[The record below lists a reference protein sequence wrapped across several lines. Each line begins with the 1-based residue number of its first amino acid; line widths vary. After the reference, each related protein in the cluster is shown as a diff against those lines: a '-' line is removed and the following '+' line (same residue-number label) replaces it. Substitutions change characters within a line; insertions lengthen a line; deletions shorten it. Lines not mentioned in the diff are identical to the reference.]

1 MKVFNS
7 KLAAIGLAAFVF
19 ASCSDSS
26 SDPATPITPGT
37 VPSEITKIG
46 LTQTDAAQLAAS
58 VTNYKR
64 SSSNKARTRAF
75 NETLFKGLT
84 ESTVPTAPSDEGAK
98 QLNAATDLSN
108 DKYKTRSGKTYDF
121 SNNTIE
127 NTILFVAG
135 NSTVKYS
142 NLGTGNTIVVKKGGK
157 LEYTGSG
164 SAIPQGNTIYVL
176 ESGSYNI
183 DNENIIIDGTLYSS
197 RALGKIEGKITD
209 KKSEGTPTQNITI
222 NGSVYLI
229 NGSVYLSGYTHT
241 VTDPESKNYGKEITE
256 YASLRAKT
264 LTINA
269 GAKVNTLDRV
279 TFTDDVVIAG
289 ALHVGKAA
297 IVKNMTI
304 KNGGVFYSDYSA
316 KIKNHLTME
325 AGSYM
330 DLKYLNVTDN
340 EYTDNGTEK
349 PTKVSGNA
357 VADLQGNCQIVIGNH
372 GVMSFNTL
380 KTDNT
385 SGQIVMGDDA
395 DNVAVIKADKFIYAG
410 SDENVNFT
418 STPNTNNQTI
428 LAQFK
433 ECYKNG
439 AESEGN
445 KVEFEYLNWNSDVQ
459 SYDYITGGGALTAGP
474 NFSYVLKDAYKVAD
488 QKKLMLLS
496 TIANYDRDTQS
507 ATAIVPTDNN
517 KVYVSYHTNGKE
529 FGGSIDVAEMNGE
542 QLTLKQRVQQAEAK
556 ATYDFNHLNVI
567 NSKLYLAGSAK
578 GKDGKQLGGATI
590 SYAAIGSDGTLN
602 VTEGLTSQSLDNAV
616 KGDANCVVPF
626 GNNIAVASTL
636 GYSVYDPTLV
646 KGDLT
651 KTTGKAKF
659 VAVNGT
665 SLVGLNYKSEITAGD
680 AEVQGEVQVFDNSMK
695 QTSSF
700 NVGSIAPNNG
710 KNMIAIDSNGRIYV
724 CKSAKGLMCYDSNGN
739 QAWASE
745 WTTPTSKSD
754 KNVSVDKRQGYI
766 NGVAVDDNYVYVAAG
781 AYGLVVLTKD
791 GKEVTHKRIGTSGNS
806 ANYVAVKNGL
816 IYVAYGKG
824 RIQVF
829 KLTGGAAK

>member
-1 MKVFNS
+1 M
-7 KLAAIGLAAFVF
+7 AAFVF

-75 NETLFKGLT
+75 DETLFYGLT
-84 ESTVPTAPSDEGAK
+84 ESTKPTAPSADGAK

-142 NLGTGNTIVVKKGGK
+142 NLGSGNTIVVLKGGK

-164 SAIPQGNTIYVL
+164 SAIPQNNTIYVL
-176 ESGSYNI
+176 ESGSYSI
-183 DNENIIIDGTLYSS
+183 DNENIIIDGALYSS
-197 RALGKIEGKITD
+197 RALGKIDGKITD

-222 NGSVYLI
+222 NGSVF
-229 NGSVYLSGYTHT
+229 LSGYDHI
-241 VTDPESKNYGKEITE
+241 VTDPESANYNKTITE

-279 TFTDDVVIAG
+279 TFTNDVVIAG

-304 KNGGVFYSDYSA
+304 KNGGVFYSDNSA
-316 KIKNHLTME
+316 KIKNKLTME

-349 PTKVSGNA
+349 PTKVPGNA
-357 VADLQGNCQIVIGNH
+357 VADLQGACKIVIGNH

-385 SGQIVMGDDA
+385 FGQIVIGDDA
-395 DNVAVIKADKFIYAG
+395 NNVAVIKADKFIYAG

-439 AESEGN
+439 AESAGN
-445 KVEFEYLNWNSDVQ
+445 KVDFDYLNWNADVQ
-459 SYDYITGGGALTAGP
+459 SYDYVTGGGALTAGP
-474 NFSYVLKDAYKVAD
+474 NFSYVLKDEYEVAK

-496 TIANYDRDTQS
+496 TIANYERDTQS

-517 KVYVSYHTNGKE
+517 KVYVSYHTNGKD

-542 QLTLKQRVQQAEAK
+542 QLTLKQRVQQADAG

-567 NSKLYLAGSAK
+567 NNKLYLAGSAK
-578 GKDGKQLGGATI
+578 GKDGKQFGGATV
-590 SYAAIGSDGTLN
+590 SYAAIGGDGTLN
-602 VTEGLTSQSLDNAV
+602 VTEGLSTVALDNTV
-616 KGDANCVVPF
+616 KGDANCVMPF
-626 GNNIAVASTL
+626 GDNIAVASTL
-636 GYSVYDPTLV
+636 GYSVYNPTLAE
-646 KGDLT
+646 GTLT

-659 VAVNGT
+659 VAVNGS
-665 SLVGLNYKSEITAGD
+665 SLVGLNYTSEIAAGD

-724 CKSAKGLMCYDSNGN
+724 CKSAKGLMCYENGN
-739 QAWASE
+739 QVWE
-745 WTTPTSKSD
+745 WTTPVSHGAG
-754 KNVSVDKRQGYI
+754 NVSVDNRQGYI

-781 AYGLVVLTKD
+781 AYGLVVLTKE

-829 KLTGGAAK
+829 KLTSGDAQ

>member
-75 NETLFKGLT
+75 NETLFNGLT
-84 ESTVPTAPSDEGAK
+84 QMPDVPSNEDAV
-98 QLNAATDLSN
+98 QLNAAKDLSN
-108 DKYKTRSGKTYDF
+108 EKYKTRNGKTYDF
-121 SNNTIE
+121 SNNHLQNAT
-127 NTILFVAG
+127 LFVVG
-135 NSTVKYS
+135 NSTVKYN
-142 NLGTGNTIVVKKGGK
+142 NLGTGNTIIVQKGGK
-157 LEYTGSG
+157 LEYTGNG
-164 SAIPQGNTIYVL
+164 TAIPQNNTIIVL
-176 ESGSYNI
+176 ESGSYSIANDI
-183 DNENIIIDGTLYSS
+183 TIDGTLYSS

-222 NGSVYLI
+222 NGSVF
-229 NGSVYLSGYTHT
+229 LSGYDHI
-241 VTDPESKNYGKEITE
+241 VTDPESANYNKTITE
-256 YASLRAKT
+256 YASLRAKK

-269 GAKVNTLDRV
+269 GARVNTLDRV
-279 TFTDDVVIAG
+279 TFTNDVVIEG
-289 ALHVGKAA
+289 ALHVGQTA

-304 KNGGVFYSDYSA
+304 KNGGKFYSDYSA
-316 KIKNHLTME
+316 KIKNNLTME
-325 AGSYM
+325 PGSYM
-330 DLKYLNVTDN
+330 DLAYLNVTDN
-340 EYTDNGTEK
+340 KYDKNGTEEK
-349 PTKVSGNA
+349 PTKTIGDA
-357 VADLQGNCQIVIGNH
+357 VADLKGNCQIVIGNH

-385 SGQIVMGDDA
+385 AGQIVMGDDA
-395 DNVAVIKADKFIYAG
+395 NNVAVIKADKFIYAG

-418 STPNTNNQTI
+418 STPNTNNQII

-433 ECYKNG
+433 EIYKNG

-445 KVEFEYLNWNSDVQ
+445 KVDFEYLNWNADVQ
-459 SYDYITGGGALTAGP
+459 SYDYITGGGALIAGD
-474 NFSYVLKDAYKVAD
+474 NFSYKLKEEYKVAD

-517 KVYVSYHTNGKE
+517 KVYVSYHTNGAE

-542 QLTLKQRVQQAEAK
+542 QLTLKQRVEQAATG

-567 NSKLYLAGSAK
+567 DDKLYLAGGIK
-578 GKDGKQLGGATI
+578 GKSGLLMSGASI
-590 SYAAIGSDGTLN
+590 SYAAINSDGTLN
-602 VTEGLTSQSLDNAV
+602 VTEGLTSTSIDNAI

-626 GNNIAVASTL
+626 GNQIVVANTK
-636 GYSVYDPTLV
+636 GYDKLE
-646 KGDLT
+646 KDLT
-651 KTTGKAKF
+651 DDKSTQTPGKAKF
-659 VAVNGT
+659 VAVNGS
-665 SLVGLNYKSEITAGD
+665 SLVGLNYKTEITAGND
-680 AEVQGEVQVFDNSMK
+680 PVDGEIQVFNSSME

-710 KNMIAIDSNGRIYV
+710 KNMIAIDSDGRIYV
-724 CKSAKGLMCYDSNGN
+724 CKSAKGLMCYESNGN
-739 QAWASE
+739 PAWTSE
-745 WTTPTSKSD
+745 WTTPVSHGAG
-754 KNVSVDKRQGYI
+754 NVSVDNRQGYI

-781 AYGLVVLTKD
+781 AYGLVVLNKN
-791 GKEVTHKRIGTSGNS
+791 GEEVTHKRIGTAGNS

-829 KLTGGAAK
+829 KLTSGAAQ

>member
-75 NETLFKGLT
+75 NEALFNGVT
-84 ESTVPTAPSDEGAK
+84 ESTVQPAPSVDGAK
-98 QLNAATDLSN
+98 QLNAATNLSN

-142 NLGTGNTIVVKKGGK
+142 NLGTGNTIVVMKGGK

-164 SAIPQGNTIYVL
+164 SAIPQNNTIYVL
-176 ESGSYNI
+176 KSGSYSI
-183 DNENIIIDGTLYSS
+183 DNENIIIDGALYSS
-197 RALGKIEGKITD
+197 RALGKIDGKITD

-222 NGSVYLI
+222 NGSVF
-229 NGSVYLSGYTHT
+229 LSGYDHI
-241 VTDPESKNYGKEITE
+241 VTDPESANYNKTITE

-279 TFTDDVVIAG
+279 TFTNDVVIAG

-304 KNGGVFYSDYSA
+304 KNGGVFYSDNSA
-316 KIKNHLTME
+316 KIKNKLTME
-325 AGSYM
+325 EGSYM

-349 PTKVSGNA
+349 PTKVLGNA
-357 VADLQGNCQIVIGNH
+357 VADLQGNCQIIIGNH

-385 SGQIVMGDDA
+385 SGQIVMGDD
-395 DNVAVIKADKFIYAG
+395 DNNVAVIKADKFIYAG
-410 SDENVNFT
+410 SDINVNFT

-445 KVEFEYLNWNSDVQ
+445 KVEFEDLNWNSDVQ

-474 NFSYVLKDAYKVAD
+474 NFSYVLKDAYKIAD

-496 TIANYDRDTQS
+496 TIANYDRDAQS

-517 KVYVSYHTNGKE
+517 KVYVSYHTNGKD

-542 QLTLKQRVQQAEAK
+542 QLTLKQRVQQADAG

-567 NSKLYLAGSAK
+567 NNKLYLAGSAK
-578 GKDGKQLGGATI
+578 GKDGKQLGGAAI
-590 SYAAIGSDGTLN
+590 SYAAIGSYGTLN
-602 VTEGLTSQSLDNAV
+602 VTEGLTSQSLDNTV
-616 KGDANCVVPF
+616 KGDANCIVPF
-626 GNNIAVASTL
+626 GDNIAVASTL

-646 KGDLT
+646 EGTLT

-665 SLVGLNYKSEITAGD
+665 SLVGLNYTSEIAAGD

-700 NVGSIAPNNG
+700 NVGAIAPNNG

-754 KNVSVDKRQGYI
+754 KNVSVDKRKGYI

-791 GKEVTHKRIGTSGNS
+791 GKEVTHKRIGTSENS

-829 KLTGGAAK
+829 KLTGGAAQ

>member
-64 SSSNKARTRAF
+64 SSSNKARTRAIDK
-75 NETLFKGLT
+75 ELFDGLT
-84 ESTVPTAPSDEGAK
+84 ESTVPAAPSADGAK
-98 QLNAATDLSN
+98 QLNAATDLSG

-121 SNNTIE
+121 SNNKIE
-127 NTILFVAG
+127 NTTLFVVG
-135 NSTVKYS
+135 NSTVKYN
-142 NLGTGNTIVVKKGGK
+142 NLGTGNKIIVQKGGK

-164 SAIPQGNTIYVL
+164 SAIPQNNTIYVL
-176 ESGSYNI
+176 ESGSYSI
-183 DNENIIIDGTLYSS
+183 ANENITIDGALYSS
-197 RALGKIEGKITD
+197 RALGKIEGHTTGD

-222 NGSVYLI
+222 NGSVYL
-229 NGSVYLSGYTHT
+229 SGYKHT
-241 VTDPESKNYGKEITE
+241 VTDPESANYGKEITE

-279 TFTDDVVIAG
+279 TFTDNVVLAG

-297 IVKNMTI
+297 IVKSMTI
-304 KNGGVFYSDYSA
+304 KDGGKFYSDYSA
-316 KIKNHLTME
+316 KIKNKLTME

-349 PTKVSGNA
+349 PTKVLGNA

-385 SGQIVMGDDA
+385 SGQIVMGDD
-395 DNVAVIKADKFIYAG
+395 DNNVAVIKADKFIYAG
-410 SDENVNFT
+410 SDENVNFV

-428 LAQFK
+428 LAQLK

-439 AESEGN
+439 AESAGN
-445 KVEFEYLNWNSDVQ
+445 KVDFDYLNWNADVQ
-459 SYDYITGGGALTAGP
+459 SYDYVTGGGALTAGP
-474 NFSYVLKDAYKVAD
+474 NFSYVLKDEYKVAD

-507 ATAIVPTDNN
+507 ATAIVPTADN
-517 KVYVSYHTNGKE
+517 KVYVSYHTNGTE

-542 QLTLKQRVQQAEAK
+542 QLTLRQRVQQAEAG
-556 ATYDFNHLNVI
+556 ASYDFNHLNVI

-578 GKDGKQLGGATI
+578 GKDGKQLGGAAI
-590 SYAAIGSDGTLN
+590 SYAAIGGDGLLN

-665 SLVGLNYKSEITAGD
+665 SLVGLNYTSEITAGD

-700 NVGSIAPNNG
+700 TVGAIAPNNG

-724 CKSAKGLMCYDSNGN
+724 CKSAKGLMCYENGSP
-739 QAWASE
+739 AWESE

>member
-26 SDPATPITPGT
+26 SDPASPIDPGT

-64 SSSNKARTRAF
+64 SSFNKARTRAIDVA
-75 NETLFKGLT
+75 LFDGLT
-84 ESTVPTAPSDEGAK
+84 KMPDVPSNEDAV
-98 QLNAATDLSN
+98 QLNAAKDLSN
-108 DKYKTRSGKTYDF
+108 EKYKTRNGKTYDF
-121 SNNTIE
+121 SNNTLQ
-127 NTILFVAG
+127 NATLFVVG
-135 NSTVKYS
+135 NSTVKYN
-142 NLGTGNTIVVKKGGK
+142 NLGTGNTIIVQKGGK
-157 LEYTGSG
+157 LEYTGNG
-164 SAIPQGNTIYVL
+164 TAIPQNNTIIVL
-176 ESGSYNI
+176 ESGSYSIANDI
-183 DNENIIIDGTLYSS
+183 TIDGTLYSS

-222 NGSVYLI
+222 NGSVF
-229 NGSVYLSGYTHT
+229 LSGYKHK
-241 VTDPESKNYGKEITE
+241 VTDPESENYGKELTE

-269 GAKVNTLDRV
+269 GARVNTLDRV
-279 TFTDDVVIAG
+279 TFTNDVVIEG
-289 ALHVGKAA
+289 ALHVGQTA

-304 KNGGVFYSDYSA
+304 KNGGKFYSDYSA
-316 KIKNHLTME
+316 KIKNNLTME
-325 AGSYM
+325 PGSYM
-330 DLKYLNVTDN
+330 NLAYLNVTDN
-340 EYTDNGTEK
+340 TYDKNGKETVK
-349 PTKVSGNA
+349 TAGNA
-357 VADLQGNCQIVIGNH
+357 VADLKGNCEIIIGNH

-385 SGQIVMGDDA
+385 AGQIVMGDDA
-395 DNVAVIKADKFIYAG
+395 NNVAVIKADKFIYAG
-410 SDENVNFT
+410 NDENVNFT

-439 AESEGN
+439 AESAGN
-445 KVEFEYLNWNSDVQ
+445 KVDFEYLNWNSDVQ
-459 SYDYITGGGALTAGP
+459 SYDYITGGGALIAGD
-474 NFSYVLKDAYKVAD
+474 NFSYKLKEEYEVAK

-517 KVYVSYHTNGKE
+517 KVYVSYHTNGAE

-542 QLTLKQRVQQAEAK
+542 QLTLKQRVQQAEAG

-567 NSKLYLAGSAK
+567 DSKLYLAGSAK
-578 GKDGKQLGGATI
+578 GKDGKQYGGATI
-590 SYAAIGSDGTLN
+590 SYAAIESDGKLN
-602 VTEGLTSQSLDNAV
+602 VTEGLSTLPLDNAV

-626 GNNIAVASTL
+626 GNKIVVANTK
-636 GYSVYDPTLV
+636 GYDVV
-646 KGDLT
+646 EKDLSGNKNT
-651 KTTGKAKF
+651 KAPGKAKF
-659 VAVNGT
+659 LALNGS
-665 SLVGLNYKSEITAGD
+665 SLVGLNYKTEITAGND
-680 AEVQGEVQVFDNSMK
+680 PVDGEIQVFDNSMK
-695 QTSSF
+695 QTSRF
-700 NVGSIAPNNG
+700 DVGSIAPNNG

-724 CKSAKGLMCYDSNGN
+724 CKSAKGLMCYENGSP
-739 QAWASE
+739 AWTSE
-745 WTTPTSKSD
+745 WTTPVSHGAG
-754 KNVSVDKRQGYI
+754 NVSVDNRQGYI

-781 AYGLVVLTKD
+781 AYGLVVLNKN
-791 GKEVTHKRIGTSGNS
+791 GEEVTHKRIGTSGNS

-829 KLTGGAAK
+829 KLTSGAAQQ

>member
-75 NETLFKGLT
+75 NETLFDGLT
-84 ESTVPTAPSDEGAK
+84 ESTKPTAPSADGAK
-98 QLNAATDLSN
+98 QLNAAANLSG

-142 NLGTGNTIVVKKGGK
+142 NLGSGNTIVVLKGGK

-164 SAIPQGNTIYVL
+164 SAIPQGNTIHVL
-176 ESGSYNI
+176 ESGSYSI
-183 DNENIIIDGTLYSS
+183 DNENITIDGTLYSS
-197 RALGKIEGKITD
+197 RALGKIEGHTTGD

-222 NGSVYLI
+222 NGSVYL
-229 NGSVYLSGYTHT
+229 SGYSHT
-241 VTDPESKNYGKEITE
+241 VTDPESANYGKEITE

-279 TFTDDVVIAG
+279 TFTNDVVIAG

-304 KNGGVFYSDYSA
+304 KNGGKFYSEYSA
-316 KIKNHLTME
+316 KIKNKLTME

-340 EYTDNGTEK
+340 TYDENGTEK
-349 PTKVSGNA
+349 PTKVPGNA

-529 FGGSIDVAEMNGE
+529 FGGSIDVAEMNGK
-542 QLTLKQRVQQAEAK
+542 QLSLIQRVQQAEAR

-578 GKDGKQLGGATI
+578 GKDGNQLGGAAI
-590 SYAAIGSDGTLN
+590 SYAAIGSDGLLN
-602 VTEGLTSQSLDNAV
+602 VTEGLTSQSLDNTV
-616 KGDANCVVPF
+616 KGDANCVMPF
-626 GNNIAVASTL
+626 GDNIAVASTL
-636 GYSVYDPTLV
+636 GYSIYDPTLV
-646 KGDLT
+646 KGTLT
-651 KTTGKAKF
+651 TTTGKAKF
-659 VAVNGT
+659 VAVNGS
-665 SLVGLNYKSEITAGD
+665 SLVGLNYKSEIAAGD
-680 AEVQGEVQVFDNSMK
+680 DEVQGEVQVFDNSMK

-700 NVGSIAPNNG
+700 NVGAIAPNNG

-724 CKSAKGLMCYDSNGN
+724 CKSAKGLMCYESNGS
-739 QAWASE
+739 QAWTSE

-791 GKEVTHKRIGTSGNS
+791 GKEVTHKRIGTAGNS

-829 KLTGGAAK
+829 KLTGGAAQ

>member
-26 SDPATPITPGT
+26 SDPATPITSGT

-64 SSSNKARTRAF
+64 SSSNKARTRAID
-75 NETLFKGLT
+75 ETLFNGVT
-84 ESTVPTAPSDEGAK
+84 ESTVPRAPSVDGAK
-98 QLNAATDLSN
+98 QLNAATNLSN

-142 NLGTGNTIVVKKGGK
+142 NLGTGNTIVVLKGGK

-164 SAIPQGNTIYVL
+164 KAIPQDNTIYVQ
-176 ESGSYNI
+176 ESGSYSI

-197 RALGKIEGKITD
+197 RALGKIEEKNTD
-209 KKSEGTPTQNITI
+209 KKSEVTPTQDIT
-222 NGSVYLI
+222 I
-229 NGSVYLSGYTHT
+229 NGSVYLSGYKHT
-241 VTDPESKNYGKEITE
+241 VTDPDSKNFGKEITE

-316 KIKNHLTME
+316 KIKNKLTME

-349 PTKVSGNA
+349 PTKVPGNA
-357 VADLQGNCQIVIGNH
+357 VADLKGDCKIVIGNH
-372 GVMSFNTL
+372 GVMSFNIL

-385 SGQIVMGDDA
+385 AGQVVLGDDA
-395 DNVAVIKADKFIYAG
+395 NNVAVIKADKFIYAG
-410 SDENVNFT
+410 SDENVNFI

-439 AESEGN
+439 EESAGN
-445 KVEFEYLNWNSDVQ
+445 KVDFDYLNWNADVQ
-459 SYDYITGGGALTAGP
+459 SYDYVTGGGALTAGP
-474 NFSYVLKDAYKVAD
+474 NFSYVLKDEYEVAK

-496 TIANYDRDTQS
+496 TIANYERDTQS

-517 KVYVSYHTNGKE
+517 KVYVSYHTNGKD
-529 FGGSIDVAEMNGE
+529 FGGSIDVAEMKGE
-542 QLTLKQRVQQAEAK
+542 QLTLKQRVQQAEAG
-556 ATYDFNHLNVI
+556 ATYDFNHLSVI
-567 NSKLYLAGSAK
+567 NNKLYLAGSAK
-578 GKDGKQLGGATI
+578 GKDGKQLGGAAI
-590 SYAAIGSDGTLN
+590 SYAAIGGDGLLN

-665 SLVGLNYKSEITAGD
+665 SLVGLNYTSEIAAGD

-710 KNMIAIDSNGRIYV
+710 KNMIAIDSDGRIYV
-724 CKSAKGLMCYDSNGN
+724 CKSAKGLMCYNSNGN
-739 QAWASE
+739 QAWTSE
-745 WTTPTSKSD
+745 WTTPVSHGEG
-754 KNVSVDKRQGYI
+754 NISVDKRQGYI
-766 NGVAVDDNYVYVAAG
+766 NGVAVDDKYVYVAAG

-829 KLTGGAAK
+829 KLTGGDAQQ

>member
-26 SDPATPITPGT
+26 SDPASPITPGT

-64 SSSNKARTRAF
+64 SSSNKARTRAINEALF
-75 NETLFKGLT
+75 NGLT
-84 ESTVPTAPSDEGAK
+84 ESTVPTAPSADGAK

-127 NTILFVAG
+127 NTTLFVAG

-142 NLGTGNTIVVKKGGK
+142 NLGSGNTIVVMKGGK

-164 SAIPQGNTIYVL
+164 SAIPQNNTIYVL
-176 ESGSYNI
+176 ESGSYSI
-183 DNENIIIDGTLYSS
+183 DNENITIDGTLYSS
-197 RALGKIEGKITD
+197 RALGKIEGHTTGD
-209 KKSEGTPTQNITI
+209 KKSEGTPTQDIT
-222 NGSVYLI
+222 I
-229 NGSVYLSGYTHT
+229 NGSVYLSGYKHT
-241 VTDPESKNYGKEITE
+241 VTDQNSENYGKEITE

-279 TFTDDVVIAG
+279 TFTDNVVLAG

-297 IVKNMTI
+297 IVKSMTI
-304 KNGGVFYSDYSA
+304 KDGGKFYSDYSA
-316 KIKNHLTME
+316 KIKNKLTME

-349 PTKVSGNA
+349 PTKVLGNA

-395 DNVAVIKADKFIYAG
+395 NNVAVIKADKFIYAG

-474 NFSYVLKDAYKVAD
+474 NFSYVLKDEYKIAD

-507 ATAIVPTDNN
+507 ATAIVPTDDN
-517 KVYVSYHTNGKE
+517 KVYVSYHTYGKD

-542 QLTLKQRVQQAEAK
+542 QLTLKQRVQQAEAG

-578 GKDGKQLGGATI
+578 GKDGKQLGGAAI
-590 SYAAIGSDGTLN
+590 SYAAIGSDGLLN
-602 VTEGLTSQSLDNAV
+602 VKEGLTSQSLDNTV

-626 GNNIAVASTL
+626 DNNIAVASTL
-636 GYSVYDPTLV
+636 GYSVYEPTLAKEAKDRV
-646 KGDLT
+646 S
-651 KTTGKAKF
+651 TTGKAKF

-680 AEVQGEVQVFDNSMK
+680 DEVQGEVQVFDNTMK

-724 CKSAKGLMCYDSNGN
+724 CKSAKGLMCYESNGN

-745 WTTPTSKSD
+745 WTTPTSNSD
-754 KNVSVDKRQGYI
+754 KNVSVDKRKGYI

-829 KLTGGAAK
+829 KLTGGAAQ

>member
-75 NETLFKGLT
+75 NETLFNGLT
-84 ESTVPTAPSDEGAK
+84 KSTVPTAPSADGAK

-142 NLGTGNTIVVKKGGK
+142 NLGTGNTIVVMKGGK

-164 SAIPQGNTIYVL
+164 SAIPQNNTIYVL
-176 ESGSYNI
+176 ESGSYSI
-183 DNENIIIDGTLYSS
+183 DNENIIIDGALYSS
-197 RALGKIEGKITD
+197 RALGKIDGKITD

-222 NGSVYLI
+222 NGSVF
-229 NGSVYLSGYTHT
+229 LSGYDHI
-241 VTDPESKNYGKEITE
+241 VTDPESANYNKTITE

-279 TFTDDVVIAG
+279 TFTNDVVIAG

-304 KNGGVFYSDYSA
+304 KNGGVFYSDNSA
-316 KIKNHLTME
+316 KIKNKLTME

-349 PTKVSGNA
+349 PTKVLGNA
-357 VADLQGNCQIVIGNH
+357 VADLQGNCQIIIGNH

-385 SGQIVMGDDA
+385 SAQIVMGDD
-395 DNVAVIKADKFIYAG
+395 DNNVAVIKADKFIYAG
-410 SDENVNFT
+410 SDINVNFT

-445 KVEFEYLNWNSDVQ
+445 KVEFEDLNWNSDVQ

-474 NFSYVLKDAYKVAD
+474 NFSYVLKDAYKIAD

-496 TIANYDRDTQS
+496 TIANYDRDAQS

-517 KVYVSYHTNGKE
+517 KVYVSYHTNGKD

-542 QLTLKQRVQQAEAK
+542 QLTLKQRVQQAEAG

-578 GKDGKQLGGATI
+578 GKDGKQLGGAAI
-590 SYAAIGSDGTLN
+590 SYAAIGGDGLLN

-616 KGDANCVVPF
+616 KGDANCIVPF
-626 GNNIAVASTL
+626 GDNIAVASTL
-636 GYSVYDPTLV
+636 GYSIYDPTLV

-665 SLVGLNYKSEITAGD
+665 SLVGLNYTSEIAAGD

-695 QTSSF
+695 QTSRF
-700 NVGSIAPNNG
+700 NVGAIAPNNG

-724 CKSAKGLMCYDSNGN
+724 CKSAKGLMCYESNGN

-754 KNVSVDKRQGYI
+754 KNVSVDKRKGYI

-791 GKEVTHKRIGTSGNS
+791 GKEVTHKRIGTSENS

-829 KLTGGAAK
+829 KLTGGAAQ

>member
-75 NETLFKGLT
+75 NETLFNGVT
-84 ESTVPTAPSDEGAK
+84 ESTVPEAPSVDGAK
-98 QLNAATDLSN
+98 QLNAAVDLSN
-108 DKYKTRSGKTYDF
+108 GKYKTRSGKTYDF
-121 SNNTIE
+121 STNTIE
-127 NTILFVAG
+127 NTTLFVAG

-142 NLGTGNTIVVKKGGK
+142 NLGSGNTIVVLKGGK
-157 LEYTGSG
+157 LEYTGSS

-176 ESGSYNI
+176 ESGSYSI
-183 DNENIIIDGTLYSS
+183 ANENITIDGALYSS
-197 RALGKIEGKITD
+197 RALGKIEGHTTGD

-222 NGSVYLI
+222 NGSVYL
-229 NGSVYLSGYTHT
+229 SGYKHT
-241 VTDPESKNYGKEITE
+241 VTDPESANYGKEITE

-279 TFTDDVVIAG
+279 TFTDNVVLAG

-297 IVKNMTI
+297 IVKSMTI
-304 KNGGVFYSDYSA
+304 KDGGKFYSDYSA
-316 KIKNHLTME
+316 KIKNKLTME

-349 PTKVSGNA
+349 PTKVLGNA
-357 VADLQGNCQIVIGNH
+357 VADLQGNCQIIIGNH

-385 SGQIVMGDDA
+385 SGQIVMGNDDN
-395 DNVAVIKADKFIYAG
+395 NVAVIKADKFIYAG

-433 ECYKNG
+433 EIYKNG
-439 AESEGN
+439 AESAGN
-445 KVEFEYLNWNSDVQ
+445 KVDFDYLNWNADVQ

-474 NFSYVLKDAYKVAD
+474 NFSYVLKNEYEVAK

-507 ATAIVPTDNN
+507 ATAIVPTADN
-517 KVYVSYHTNGKE
+517 KVYVSYHTYGKD

-542 QLTLKQRVQQAEAK
+542 QLTLKQRVQQADAG

-567 NSKLYLAGSAK
+567 NNKLYLAGSAK
-578 GKDGKQLGGATI
+578 GKDGNQLGGAAI

-602 VTEGLTSQSLDNAV
+602 VTEGLTSQSLDNTV
-616 KGDANCVVPF
+616 KGDANCIVPF
-626 GNNIAVASTL
+626 GDNIAVASTL
-636 GYSVYDPTLV
+636 GYSIYDPTL
-646 KGDLT
+646 KEGTLT
-651 KTTGKAKF
+651 KTTGKAKY

-665 SLVGLNYKSEITAGD
+665 SLVGLNYTSEIAAGD

-700 NVGSIAPNNG
+700 NVGAIAPNNG

-724 CKSAKGLMCYDSNGN
+724 CKSAKGLMCYENGSP
-739 QAWASE
+739 AWASE

-781 AYGLVVLTKD
+781 AYGLVVLNKD

-816 IYVAYGKG
+816 IYVATYR

-829 KLTGGAAK
+829 KLTSGAAQ

>member
-75 NETLFKGLT
+75 NETLFDGLT
-84 ESTVPTAPSDEGAK
+84 ESTKPTAPSADGAK

-121 SNNTIE
+121 STNTIE
-127 NTILFVAG
+127 NTTLFVAG

-142 NLGTGNTIVVKKGGK
+142 NLGSGNTIVVLKGGK

-164 SAIPQGNTIYVL
+164 SAIPQNNTIYVL
-176 ESGSYNI
+176 ESGSYSI
-183 DNENIIIDGTLYSS
+183 ANENITIDGTLYSS
-197 RALGKIEGKITD
+197 RALGKIEGHTTGD

-222 NGSVYLI
+222 NGSVYL
-229 NGSVYLSGYTHT
+229 SGYKHT
-241 VTDPESKNYGKEITE
+241 VTDPESANYGKEITE

-269 GAKVNTLDRV
+269 GAKVNTLYRV
-279 TFTDDVVIAG
+279 TFTNDVVIAG

-304 KNGGVFYSDYSA
+304 KNGGVFYSDNSA
-316 KIKNHLTME
+316 KIKNKLTME

-349 PTKVSGNA
+349 PTKVPGNA
-357 VADLQGNCQIVIGNH
+357 VADLQGACKIVIGNH

-385 SGQIVMGDDA
+385 FGQIVIGDDA
-395 DNVAVIKADKFIYAG
+395 NNVAVIKADKFIYAG

-439 AESEGN
+439 AESAGN
-445 KVEFEYLNWNSDVQ
+445 KVDFDYLNWNADVQ
-459 SYDYITGGGALTAGP
+459 SYDYVTGGGALTAGP
-474 NFSYVLKDAYKVAD
+474 NFSYVLKDEYEVAK

-496 TIANYDRDTQS
+496 TIANYERDTQS

-517 KVYVSYHTNGKE
+517 KVYVSYHTNGKD

-542 QLTLKQRVQQAEAK
+542 QLTLKQRVQQADAG

-567 NSKLYLAGSAK
+567 NNKLYLAGSAK
-578 GKDGKQLGGATI
+578 GKDGKQFGGATV
-590 SYAAIGSDGTLN
+590 SYAAIGGDGTLN
-602 VTEGLTSQSLDNAV
+602 VTEGLSTVALDNTV
-616 KGDANCVVPF
+616 KGDANCVMPF
-626 GNNIAVASTL
+626 GDNIAVASTL
-636 GYSVYDPTLV
+636 GYSIYNPTLAE
-646 KGDLT
+646 GTLT

-659 VAVNGT
+659 VAVNGS
-665 SLVGLNYKSEITAGD
+665 SLVGLNYTSEIAAGD

-724 CKSAKGLMCYDSNGN
+724 CKSAKGLMCYENGN
-739 QAWASE
+739 QVWE
-745 WTTPTSKSD
+745 WTTPVSHGAG
-754 KNVSVDKRQGYI
+754 NVSVDNRQGYI

-781 AYGLVVLTKD
+781 AYGLVVLTKE

-829 KLTGGAAK
+829 KLTSGDAQ

>member
-75 NETLFKGLT
+75 NETLFDGLT
-84 ESTVPTAPSDEGAK
+84 ESTKPTAPSADGAK
-98 QLNAATDLSN
+98 QLNAAANLSG

-142 NLGTGNTIVVKKGGK
+142 NLGSGNTIVVLKGGK

-164 SAIPQGNTIYVL
+164 SAIPQDNTIYVL
-176 ESGSYNI
+176 ESGSYSI
-183 DNENIIIDGTLYSS
+183 DNENIIIDGALYSS
-197 RALGKIEGKITD
+197 RALGKIDGKITD

-222 NGSVYLI
+222 NGSVF
-229 NGSVYLSGYTHT
+229 LSGYDHI
-241 VTDPESKNYGKEITE
+241 VTDPESANYNKTITE

-279 TFTDDVVIAG
+279 TFTNDVVIAG
-289 ALHVGKAA
+289 ALHVGKVA

-316 KIKNHLTME
+316 KIKNKLTME

-349 PTKVSGNA
+349 RTKVPGSA
-357 VADLQGNCQIVIGNH
+357 VADLKGNCQIVIGNH

-395 DNVAVIKADKFIYAG
+395 NNVAVIKADKFIYAG

-439 AESEGN
+439 TESEGN
-445 KVEFEYLNWNSDVQ
+445 KVDFDYLNWNADVQ
-459 SYDYITGGGALTAGP
+459 SYDYITGGGALTPGA
-474 NFSYVLKDAYKVAD
+474 NFSYVLKDEYKVAD

-517 KVYVSYHTNGKE
+517 KVYVSYHTNGKD
-529 FGGSIDVAEMNGE
+529 FGGNINVAEMNGE
-542 QLTLKQRVQQAEAK
+542 QLTLKQRVQQAEAG

-578 GKDGKQLGGATI
+578 GKDGKQLGGAAI
-590 SYAAIGSDGTLN
+590 SYAAIGSDGLLN
-602 VTEGLTSQSLDNAV
+602 VTEGLTSQSLDNTV

-636 GYSVYDPTLV
+636 GYSIYDPTLV

-651 KTTGKAKF
+651 TTTGKAKF

-665 SLVGLNYKSEITAGD
+665 SLVGLNYTSEIAAGD

-700 NVGSIAPNNG
+700 NVGAIAPNNG

-739 QAWASE
+739 PAWASE
-745 WTTPTSKSD
+745 WTTPVSHGEG
-754 KNVSVDKRQGYI
+754 NVSVDKRQGYI

-829 KLTGGAAK
+829 KLTSGAAQ

>member
-75 NETLFKGLT
+75 NETLFNGLT
-84 ESTVPTAPSDEGAK
+84 ESTIPTAPSADGAK

-121 SNNTIE
+121 STNTIE

-142 NLGTGNTIVVKKGGK
+142 NLGTGNTIVVMKGGK

-164 SAIPQGNTIYVL
+164 SAIPQNNTIYVL
-176 ESGSYNI
+176 ESGSYSI
-183 DNENIIIDGTLYSS
+183 DNENIIIDGALYSS
-197 RALGKIEGKITD
+197 RALGKIDGKITD

-222 NGSVYLI
+222 NGSVYL
-229 NGSVYLSGYTHT
+229 SGYDHI
-241 VTDPESKNYGKEITE
+241 VTDPESANYNKTITE

-279 TFTDDVVIAG
+279 TFTDNVVIAG

-304 KNGGVFYSDYSA
+304 KNGGKFYSEYSA
-316 KIKNHLTME
+316 KIKNQLTME

-340 EYTDNGTEK
+340 TYDKNGTEK
-349 PTKVSGNA
+349 PTKVPGNA

-395 DNVAVIKADKFIYAG
+395 NNVAVIKADKFIYAG
-410 SDENVNFT
+410 SDENVNFIG
-418 STPNTNNQTI
+418 TPHTNNQTI
-428 LAQFK
+428 LAQLK
-433 ECYKNG
+433 ESYKNG

-445 KVEFEYLNWNSDVQ
+445 KVDFDYLVFNADVQ

-474 NFSYVLKDAYKVAD
+474 NFSYVLKNEYEVAK

-507 ATAIVPTDNN
+507 ATAIVPTADN
-517 KVYVSYHTNGKE
+517 KVYVSYHTNGKD

-542 QLTLKQRVQQAEAK
+542 QLTLKQRVQQAETG

-578 GKDGKQLGGATI
+578 GKDGNLLGGAAI
-590 SYAAIGSDGTLN
+590 SYAAIGSDGLLN

-646 KGDLT
+646 KGELT

-665 SLVGLNYKSEITAGD
+665 SLVGLNYTSEITAGD

-700 NVGSIAPNNG
+700 NVGAIAPNNG

-724 CKSAKGLMCYDSNGN
+724 CKSAKGLMCYENGSP
-739 QAWASE
+739 AWASE

-829 KLTGGAAK
+829 KLTSGAAQ

>member
-75 NETLFKGLT
+75 NETLFDGLT
-84 ESTVPTAPSDEGAK
+84 ESTVPTAPSADGAK
-98 QLNAATDLSN
+98 QLNAAANLSG

-142 NLGTGNTIVVKKGGK
+142 NLGSGNTIVVLKGGK

-164 SAIPQGNTIYVL
+164 SAIPQDNTIYVL
-176 ESGSYNI
+176 ESGSYSI
-183 DNENIIIDGTLYSS
+183 DNENIIIDGALYSS
-197 RALGKIEGKITD
+197 RALGKIDGKITD

-222 NGSVYLI
+222 NGSVF
-229 NGSVYLSGYTHT
+229 LSGYDHI
-241 VTDPESKNYGKEITE
+241 VTDPESANYNKTITE

-279 TFTDDVVIAG
+279 TFTNDVVIAG
-289 ALHVGKAA
+289 ALHVGKVA

-316 KIKNHLTME
+316 KIKNKLTME

-349 PTKVSGNA
+349 RTKVPGSA
-357 VADLQGNCQIVIGNH
+357 VADLKGNCQIVIGNH

-395 DNVAVIKADKFIYAG
+395 NNVAVIKADKFIYAG

-445 KVEFEYLNWNSDVQ
+445 KVDFDYLNWNADVQ
-459 SYDYITGGGALTAGP
+459 SYDYITGGGALTPGA
-474 NFSYVLKDAYKVAD
+474 NFSYVLKDEYKVAD

-517 KVYVSYHTNGKE
+517 KVYVSYHTNGKD

-542 QLTLKQRVQQAEAK
+542 QLTLKQRVQQAEAG

-578 GKDGKQLGGATI
+578 GKDGKQLGGAAI
-590 SYAAIGSDGTLN
+590 SYAAIGSDGLLN
-602 VTEGLTSQSLDNAV
+602 VTEGLTSQSLDNTV

-636 GYSVYDPTLV
+636 GYSIYDPTLV

-651 KTTGKAKF
+651 TTTGKAKF

-665 SLVGLNYKSEITAGD
+665 SLVGLNYTSEIAAGD

-700 NVGSIAPNNG
+700 NVGAIAPNNG

-739 QAWASE
+739 PAWASE
-745 WTTPTSKSD
+745 WTTPVSHGEG
-754 KNVSVDKRQGYI
+754 NVSVDKRQGYI

-829 KLTGGAAK
+829 KLTSGAAQ

>member
-64 SSSNKARTRAF
+64 SSSNKARTRAI
-75 NETLFKGLT
+75 NETLFDGVT
-84 ESTVPTAPSDEGAK
+84 ESTKPTAPSADGAK

-121 SNNTIE
+121 SNNKIE
-127 NTILFVAG
+127 NTTLFVVG
-135 NSTVKYS
+135 NSTVKYN
-142 NLGTGNTIVVKKGGK
+142 NLGTGNKIIVQKGGK

-164 SAIPQGNTIYVL
+164 SAIPQNNTIYVL
-176 ESGSYNI
+176 ESGSYSI
-183 DNENIIIDGTLYSS
+183 ANENITIDGALYSS
-197 RALGKIEGKITD
+197 RALGKIEGHTTGD

-222 NGSVYLI
+222 NGSVF
-229 NGSVYLSGYTHT
+229 LSGYDHI
-241 VTDPESKNYGKEITE
+241 VTDPESANYNKTITE

-279 TFTDDVVIAG
+279 TFTNDVVIAG

-316 KIKNHLTME
+316 KIKNKLTME

-349 PTKVSGNA
+349 RTKVPGNA

-385 SGQIVMGDDA
+385 AGQVVLGGGA
-395 DNVAVIKADKFIYAG
+395 DNVAVIKADKFIYDG
-410 SDENVNFT
+410 DENINFI

-428 LAQFK
+428 LAQLK
-433 ECYKNG
+433 ESYKNG
-439 AESEGN
+439 E
-445 KVEFEYLNWNSDVQ
+445 KVDFDDLVFNADVQ
-459 SYDYITGGGALTAGP
+459 SYDYITGGGALTPGA

-507 ATAIVPTDNN
+507 ATAIVPTDDN
-517 KVYVSYHTNGKE
+517 KVYVSYHTNGTE

-542 QLTLKQRVQQAEAK
+542 QLTLRQRVQQAEAG

-578 GKDGKQLGGATI
+578 GKDGKQLGGAAI
-590 SYAAIGSDGTLN
+590 SYAAIGGDGLLN

-646 KGDLT
+646 KGELT

-665 SLVGLNYKSEITAGD
+665 SLVGLNYTSEIAAGD

-700 NVGSIAPNNG
+700 NVGAIAPNNG
-710 KNMIAIDSNGRIYV
+710 KNMIAIDSDGRIYV
-724 CKSAKGLMCYDSNGN
+724 CKSAKGLMCYNSNGN

-745 WTTPTSKSD
+745 WTTPVSHGEG
-754 KNVSVDKRQGYI
+754 NVSVDKRQGYI

-829 KLTGGAAK
+829 KLTSGAAQ

>member
-75 NETLFKGLT
+75 NEALFNGVT
-84 ESTVPTAPSDEGAK
+84 ESTVQPAPSVDGAK
-98 QLNAATDLSN
+98 QLNAATNLSN

-142 NLGTGNTIVVKKGGK
+142 NLGTGNTIVVMKGGK

-164 SAIPQGNTIYVL
+164 SAIPQGNTIHVL
-176 ESGSYNI
+176 ESGSYSI
-183 DNENIIIDGTLYSS
+183 DNENITIDGTLYSS
-197 RALGKIEGKITD
+197 RALGKIEGHTTGD

-222 NGSVYLI
+222 NGSVF
-229 NGSVYLSGYTHT
+229 LSGYDHI
-241 VTDPESKNYGKEITE
+241 VTDPESANYNKTITE

-279 TFTDDVVIAG
+279 TFTNDVVIAG

-304 KNGGVFYSDYSA
+304 KNGGVFYSDNSA
-316 KIKNHLTME
+316 KIKNKLTME

-349 PTKVSGNA
+349 PTKVPGNA

-395 DNVAVIKADKFIYAG
+395 NNVAVIKADKFIYAG
-410 SDENVNFT
+410 SDENVNFIG
-418 STPNTNNQTI
+418 TPHTNNQTI
-428 LAQFK
+428 LAQLK
-433 ECYKNG
+433 ESYKNG

-445 KVEFEYLNWNSDVQ
+445 KVDFDYLVFNADVQ

-474 NFSYVLKDAYKVAD
+474 NFSYVLKDEYKVAD

-507 ATAIVPTDNN
+507 ATAIVPTADN
-517 KVYVSYHTNGKE
+517 KVYVSYHTNGTE

-542 QLTLKQRVQQAEAK
+542 QLTLRQRVQQAEAG

-578 GKDGKQLGGATI
+578 GKDGKQLGGAAI
-590 SYAAIGSDGTLN
+590 SYAAIGGDGLLN
-602 VTEGLTSQSLDNAV
+602 VKEGLTSQSLDNAV

-646 KGDLT
+646 KGELT

-665 SLVGLNYKSEITAGD
+665 SLVGLNYTSEITAGD

-700 NVGSIAPNNG
+700 NVGAIAPNNG

-724 CKSAKGLMCYDSNGN
+724 CKSAKGLMCYENGSP
-739 QAWASE
+739 AWASE

-791 GKEVTHKRIGTSGNS
+791 GKEVTHKRIGTAGNS

-829 KLTGGAAK
+829 KLTGGAAQ

>member
-1 MKVFNS
+1 
-7 KLAAIGLAAFVF
+7 
-19 ASCSDSS
+19 
-26 SDPATPITPGT
+26 
-37 VPSEITKIG
+37 
-46 LTQTDAAQLAAS
+46 
-58 VTNYKR
+58 
-64 SSSNKARTRAF
+64 
-75 NETLFKGLT
+75 
-84 ESTVPTAPSDEGAK
+84 
-98 QLNAATDLSN
+98 
-108 DKYKTRSGKTYDF
+108 
-121 SNNTIE
+121 
-127 NTILFVAG
+127 
-135 NSTVKYS
+135 
-142 NLGTGNTIVVKKGGK
+142 
-157 LEYTGSG
+157 
-164 SAIPQGNTIYVL
+164 
-176 ESGSYNI
+176 
-183 DNENIIIDGTLYSS
+183 
-197 RALGKIEGKITD
+197 
-209 KKSEGTPTQNITI
+209 
-222 NGSVYLI
+222 
-229 NGSVYLSGYTHT
+229 
-241 VTDPESKNYGKEITE
+241 
-256 YASLRAKT
+256 
-264 LTINA
+264 
-269 GAKVNTLDRV
+269 
-279 TFTDDVVIAG
+279 
-289 ALHVGKAA
+289 
-297 IVKNMTI
+297 MTI
-304 KNGGVFYSDYSA
+304 KDGGKFYSDYSA
-316 KIKNHLTME
+316 KIKNKLTME

-340 EYTDNGTEK
+340 TYDENGTEK
-349 PTKVSGNA
+349 PTKVPGNA

-395 DNVAVIKADKFIYAG
+395 NNVAVIKADKFIYAG

-474 NFSYVLKDAYKVAD
+474 NFSYTLKDEYKIAD

-517 KVYVSYHTNGKE
+517 KVYVSYHTNGTD

-542 QLTLKQRVQQAEAK
+542 QLTLKQRVQQAEAG

-567 NSKLYLAGSAK
+567 NNKLYLAGSAK
-578 GKDGKQLGGATI
+578 GKDGKQLGGAAI
-590 SYAAIGSDGTLN
+590 SYAAIGGDGLLN

-646 KGDLT
+646 KGELT
-651 KTTGKAKF
+651 ATTGKAKF
-659 VAVNGT
+659 VAVNGS
-665 SLVGLNYKSEITAGD
+665 SLVGLNYTSEIAAGD

-700 NVGSIAPNNG
+700 NVGAIAPNNG

-724 CKSAKGLMCYDSNGN
+724 CKSAKGLMCYENGSP
-739 QAWASE
+739 AWASE

>member
-75 NETLFKGLT
+75 NETLFDGVT
-84 ESTVPTAPSDEGAK
+84 ESTKPTAPSADGAK

-121 SNNTIE
+121 SNNKIE
-127 NTILFVAG
+127 NTTLFVVG
-135 NSTVKYS
+135 NSTVKYN
-142 NLGTGNTIVVKKGGK
+142 NLGTGNKIIVQKGGK

-164 SAIPQGNTIYVL
+164 SAIPQNNTIYVL
-176 ESGSYNI
+176 ESGSYSI
-183 DNENIIIDGTLYSS
+183 ANENITIDGALYSS
-197 RALGKIEGKITD
+197 RALGKIEGHTTGD

-222 NGSVYLI
+222 NGSVYL
-229 NGSVYLSGYTHT
+229 SGYSHT
-241 VTDPESKNYGKEITE
+241 VTDPESANYGKEITE

-279 TFTDDVVIAG
+279 TFTNDVVIAG

-304 KNGGVFYSDYSA
+304 KNGGKFYSEYSA
-316 KIKNHLTME
+316 KIKNKLTME

-340 EYTDNGTEK
+340 TYDENGTEK
-349 PTKVSGNA
+349 PTKVPGNA

-542 QLTLKQRVQQAEAK
+542 QLSLIQRVQQAEAR

-578 GKDGKQLGGATI
+578 GKDGNQLGGAAI
-590 SYAAIGSDGTLN
+590 SYAAIGSDGLLN
-602 VTEGLTSQSLDNAV
+602 VTEGLTSQSLDNTV
-616 KGDANCVVPF
+616 KGDANCVMPF
-626 GNNIAVASTL
+626 GDNIAVASTL
-636 GYSVYDPTLV
+636 GYSIYDPTLV
-646 KGDLT
+646 KGTLT
-651 KTTGKAKF
+651 TTTGKAKF
-659 VAVNGT
+659 VAVNGS
-665 SLVGLNYKSEITAGD
+665 SLVGLNYKSEIAAGD
-680 AEVQGEVQVFDNSMK
+680 DEVQGEVQVFDNSMK

-700 NVGSIAPNNG
+700 NVGAIAPNNG

-724 CKSAKGLMCYDSNGN
+724 CKSAKGLMCYESNGS
-739 QAWASE
+739 QAWTSE

-791 GKEVTHKRIGTSGNS
+791 GKEVTHKRIGTAGNS

-829 KLTGGAAK
+829 KLTGGAAQ

>member
-75 NETLFKGLT
+75 NEALFNGVT
-84 ESTVPTAPSDEGAK
+84 ESTVQPAPSVDGAK
-98 QLNAATDLSN
+98 QLNAATNLSN

-142 NLGTGNTIVVKKGGK
+142 NLGTGNTIVVMKGGK

-164 SAIPQGNTIYVL
+164 SAIPQNNTIYVL
-176 ESGSYNI
+176 ESGSYSI
-183 DNENIIIDGTLYSS
+183 DNENIIIDGALYSS
-197 RALGKIEGKITD
+197 RALGKIDGKITD

-222 NGSVYLI
+222 NGSVF
-229 NGSVYLSGYTHT
+229 LSGYDHI
-241 VTDPESKNYGKEITE
+241 VTDPESANYNKTITE

-279 TFTDDVVIAG
+279 TFTNDVVIAG

-304 KNGGVFYSDYSA
+304 KNGGVFYSDNSA
-316 KIKNHLTME
+316 KIKNKLTME

-349 PTKVSGNA
+349 PTKVPGNA
-357 VADLQGNCQIVIGNH
+357 VADLQGACKIVIGNH

-385 SGQIVMGDDA
+385 FGQIVIGDDA
-395 DNVAVIKADKFIYAG
+395 NNVAVIKADKFIYAG

-439 AESEGN
+439 AESAGN
-445 KVEFEYLNWNSDVQ
+445 KVDFDYLNWNADVQ
-459 SYDYITGGGALTAGP
+459 SYDYVTGGGALTAGP
-474 NFSYVLKDAYKVAD
+474 NFSYVLKDEYEVAK

-496 TIANYDRDTQS
+496 TIANYERDTQS

-517 KVYVSYHTNGKE
+517 KVYVSYHTNGND

-542 QLTLKQRVQQAEAK
+542 QLTLKQRVQQADAG

-567 NSKLYLAGSAK
+567 NNKLYLAGSAK
-578 GKDGKQLGGATI
+578 GKDGKQFGGATV
-590 SYAAIGSDGTLN
+590 SYAAIGGDGTLN
-602 VTEGLTSQSLDNAV
+602 VTEGLSTVALDNTV
-616 KGDANCVVPF
+616 KGDANCVMPF
-626 GNNIAVASTL
+626 GDNIAVASTL
-636 GYSVYDPTLV
+636 GYSVYNPTLAE
-646 KGDLT
+646 GTLT

-659 VAVNGT
+659 VAVNGS
-665 SLVGLNYKSEITAGD
+665 SLVGLNYTSEITAGD

-724 CKSAKGLMCYDSNGN
+724 CKSAKGLMCYENGN
-739 QAWASE
+739 QVWE
-745 WTTPTSKSD
+745 WTTPVSHGAG
-754 KNVSVDKRQGYI
+754 NVSVDNRQGYI

-781 AYGLVVLTKD
+781 AYGLVVLTKE

-829 KLTGGAAK
+829 KLTSGDAQ

>member
-75 NETLFKGLT
+75 NETLFDGLT
-84 ESTVPTAPSDEGAK
+84 ESTKPTAPSADGAK

-121 SNNTIE
+121 SNNKIE
-127 NTILFVAG
+127 NTTLFVVG
-135 NSTVKYS
+135 NSTVKYN
-142 NLGTGNTIVVKKGGK
+142 NLGAGNTIIVQKGGK

-164 SAIPQGNTIYVL
+164 SAIPQNNTIYVL
-176 ESGSYNI
+176 ESGSYSI
-183 DNENIIIDGTLYSS
+183 TDNENIIIDGTLYSS
-197 RALGKIEGKITD
+197 RALGKIEGHTTGD

-222 NGSVYLI
+222 NGSVYL
-229 NGSVYLSGYTHT
+229 SGYKHT
-241 VTDPESKNYGKEITE
+241 VTDPESANYGKEITE

-316 KIKNHLTME
+316 KIKNKLTME
-325 AGSYM
+325 PGSYM
-330 DLKYLNVTDN
+330 DLAYLNVTDN

-349 PTKVSGNA
+349 PTKVLGNA

-385 SGQIVMGDDA
+385 SGQIVMGNDA

-410 SDENVNFT
+410 SDENVNFV

-428 LAQFK
+428 LAQLK

-439 AESEGN
+439 AESAGN
-445 KVEFEYLNWNSDVQ
+445 KVDFDYLNWNADVQ
-459 SYDYITGGGALTAGP
+459 SYDYITGGGALIAGP
-474 NFSYVLKDAYKVAD
+474 NFSYTLKDEYKVAD

-517 KVYVSYHTNGKE
+517 KVYVSYHTNGTD

-542 QLTLKQRVQQAEAK
+542 QLTLKQRVQQAEAG

-578 GKDGKQLGGATI
+578 GKDGNQLGGAAI
-590 SYAAIGSDGTLN
+590 SYAAIGSDGLLN
-602 VTEGLTSQSLDNAV
+602 VTEGLTSQSLDNTV
-616 KGDANCVVPF
+616 KGDANCVMPF
-626 GNNIAVASTL
+626 GDNIAVASTL
-636 GYSVYDPTLV
+636 GYSIYDPTLV
-646 KGDLT
+646 KGTLT
-651 KTTGKAKF
+651 KTAGKAKF
-659 VAVNGT
+659 VAVNGS
-665 SLVGLNYKSEITAGD
+665 SLVGLNYTSEITAGD

-700 NVGSIAPNNG
+700 NVGAIAPNNG

-724 CKSAKGLMCYDSNGN
+724 CKSAKGLMCYESNGN
-739 QAWASE
+739 PAWTSE
-745 WTTPTSKSD
+745 WTTPTSNSD

-791 GKEVTHKRIGTSGNS
+791 GKEVTHKRIGTAGNS

-829 KLTGGAAK
+829 KLTSGAAQ

>member
-58 VTNYKR
+58 VTNYKH
-64 SSSNKARTRAF
+64 SNSNKARTRVIDEDLF
-75 NETLFKGLT
+75 NGVT
-84 ESTVPTAPSDEGAK
+84 ESTVPKAPSVDGAK
-98 QLNAATDLSN
+98 QLNAATNLSN

-142 NLGTGNTIVVKKGGK
+142 NLGSGNTIVVMNGGK

-164 SAIPQGNTIYVL
+164 SAIPQNNTIYVL
-176 ESGSYNI
+176 ESGSYSI
-183 DNENIIIDGTLYSS
+183 DNENITIDGALYSS
-197 RALGKIEGKITD
+197 RALGKIDGKITD

-222 NGSVYLI
+222 NGSVYL
-229 NGSVYLSGYTHT
+229 SGYKHT
-241 VTDPESKNYGKEITE
+241 VTDQNSENYGKEITE

-316 KIKNHLTME
+316 KIKNKLTME

-349 PTKVSGNA
+349 PTKVPGNA
-357 VADLQGNCQIVIGNH
+357 VADLKGDCKIVIGNH
-372 GVMSFNTL
+372 GVMSFNIL

-385 SGQIVMGDDA
+385 AGQVVLGDDA
-395 DNVAVIKADKFIYAG
+395 NNVAVIKADKFIYARN
-410 SDENVNFT
+410 DENVNFI

-445 KVEFEYLNWNSDVQ
+445 KVDFDYLVFNADVQ

-474 NFSYVLKDAYKVAD
+474 NFSYVLKDEYKVAD

-507 ATAIVPTDNN
+507 ATAIVPTDDN
-517 KVYVSYHTNGKE
+517 KVYVSYHTNGKD

-542 QLTLKQRVQQAEAK
+542 QLTLKQRVQQAAAG
-556 ATYDFNHLNVI
+556 ATYDFNHLSVI

-578 GKDGKQLGGATI
+578 GKDGKQLGGAAI
-590 SYAAIGSDGTLN
+590 SYAAIGGDGLLN

-665 SLVGLNYKSEITAGD
+665 SLVGLNYTSEIAAGD

-695 QTSSF
+695 KTSSF

-724 CKSAKGLMCYDSNGN
+724 CKSAKGLMCYENGSP
-739 QAWASE
+739 AWASE

-766 NGVAVDDNYVYVAAG
+766 NGVAVDDKYVYVAAG

-816 IYVAYGKG
+816 IFVAYGKG

-829 KLTGGAAK
+829 KLTGGDAQQ

>member
-75 NETLFKGLT
+75 NETLFNGLT
-84 ESTVPTAPSDEGAK
+84 ESTVPTAPSADGAK

-127 NTILFVAG
+127 NTTLFVAG

-142 NLGTGNTIVVKKGGK
+142 NLGSGNTIVVLKGGK
-157 LEYTGSG
+157 LEYTGSS

-176 ESGSYNI
+176 ESGSYSI
-183 DNENIIIDGTLYSS
+183 ANENITIDGALYSS
-197 RALGKIEGKITD
+197 RALGKIEGHTTGD

-222 NGSVYLI
+222 NGSVYL
-229 NGSVYLSGYTHT
+229 SGYKHT
-241 VTDPESKNYGKEITE
+241 VTDPESENYGKEITE

-279 TFTDDVVIAG
+279 TFTDNVVLAG

-297 IVKNMTI
+297 IVKSMTI
-304 KNGGVFYSDYSA
+304 KDGGKFYSDYSA
-316 KIKNHLTME
+316 KIKNKLTME

-349 PTKVSGNA
+349 PTKVLGNA
-357 VADLQGNCQIVIGNH
+357 VADLQGNCQIIIGNH

-385 SGQIVMGDDA
+385 FGQIVMGDDA
-395 DNVAVIKADKFIYAG
+395 NNVAVIKADKFIYAG

-439 AESEGN
+439 AESAGN
-445 KVEFEYLNWNSDVQ
+445 KVDFDYLNWNADVQ
-459 SYDYITGGGALTAGP
+459 SYDYVTGGGALTAGP
-474 NFSYVLKDAYKVAD
+474 NFSYVLKDEYKVAD

-517 KVYVSYHTNGKE
+517 KVYVSYHTNGKD

-542 QLTLKQRVQQAEAK
+542 QLTLRQRVQQADAG

-567 NSKLYLAGSAK
+567 NNKLYLAGSAK
-578 GKDGKQLGGATI
+578 GKDGKQFGGATV
-590 SYAAIGSDGTLN
+590 SYAAIGGDGTLN
-602 VTEGLTSQSLDNAV
+602 VTEGLSTVALDNTV
-616 KGDANCVVPF
+616 KGDANCVMPF
-626 GNNIAVASTL
+626 GDNIAVASTL
-636 GYSVYDPTLV
+636 GYSVYNPTLAE
-646 KGDLT
+646 GTLT

-659 VAVNGT
+659 VAVNGS
-665 SLVGLNYKSEITAGD
+665 SLVGLNYTSEIAAGD

-724 CKSAKGLMCYDSNGN
+724 CKSAKGLMCYENGN
-739 QAWASE
+739 QVWE
-745 WTTPTSKSD
+745 WTTPVSHGAG
-754 KNVSVDKRQGYI
+754 NVSVDNRQGYI

-781 AYGLVVLTKD
+781 AYGLVVLTKE

-829 KLTGGAAK
+829 KLTSGAAQ

>member
-75 NETLFKGLT
+75 NETLFDGVT
-84 ESTVPTAPSDEGAK
+84 ESTKPTAPSADGAK
-98 QLNAATDLSN
+98 QLNAAANLSG

-127 NTILFVAG
+127 NTTLFVAG

-142 NLGTGNTIVVKKGGK
+142 NLGSGNTIVVLKGGK
-157 LEYTGSG
+157 LEYTGTG
-164 SAIPQGNTIYVL
+164 SAIPQNNTIHVL
-176 ESGSYNI
+176 ESGSYSI
-183 DNENIIIDGTLYSS
+183 DNENITIDGALYSS
-197 RALGKIEGKITD
+197 RALGKIKGQTKGD

-222 NGSVYLI
+222 NGSVYL
-229 NGSVYLSGYTHT
+229 SGYKHT
-241 VTDPESKNYGKEITE
+241 VTDPESANYGKEITE

-279 TFTDDVVIAG
+279 TFTNDVVIAG

-304 KNGGVFYSDYSA
+304 KNGGKFYSEYSA
-316 KIKNHLTME
+316 KIKKQLTME

-330 DLKYLNVTDN
+330 NLAYLNVTDN
-340 EYTDNGTEK
+340 EYTENGTEK
-349 PTKVSGNA
+349 PTKVPGNA

-395 DNVAVIKADKFIYAG
+395 NNVAVIKADKFIYAG
-410 SDENVNFT
+410 SDENVNFI

-428 LAQFK
+428 LAQLR

-439 AESEGN
+439 TESEGN
-445 KVEFEYLNWNSDVQ
+445 KVDFDYLAWNSDVQ
-459 SYDYITGGGALTAGP
+459 SYDYITGGGALIAGP
-474 NFSYVLKDAYKVAD
+474 NFSYTLKDEYKVAD

-496 TIANYDRDTQS
+496 NIQNNDRDTQS
-507 ATAIVPTDNN
+507 ATAIVPTDDN
-517 KVYVSYHTNGKE
+517 KVYVSYHTNGTD
-529 FGGSIDVAEMNGE
+529 FGGSIDVAKMDGE
-542 QLTLKQRVQQAEAK
+542 QLTLIQRVQQES
-556 ATYDFNHLNVI
+556 TGSICDFNHLNVI

-578 GKDGKQLGGATI
+578 GKDGNTNGGAI
-590 SYAAIGSDGTLN
+590 VSYANIGSDGSLN
-602 VTEGLTSQSLDNAV
+602 ITDKLTIQPLDGKA

-626 GNNIAVASTL
+626 GDNIAVASTL
-636 GYSVYDPTLV
+636 GYSIYDPTLV
-646 KGDLT
+646 KGTLT

-659 VAVNGT
+659 VAVNGS
-665 SLVGLNYKSEITAGD
+665 SLVGLNYTSEIAAGD
-680 AEVQGEVQVFDNSMK
+680 AEVQGEVQVFNSSME

-700 NVGSIAPNNG
+700 NVGTIAPNNG

-724 CKSAKGLMCYDSNGN
+724 CKSAKGLMCYENGSP
-739 QAWASE
+739 AWESE
-745 WTTPTSKSD
+745 WTTPVSHGD
-754 KNVSVDKRQGYI
+754 GNVSVDKRQGYI

-791 GKEVTHKRIGTSGNS
+791 GKEVTHKRIGTAGNS

-829 KLTGGAAK
+829 KLTSGAAQ

>member
-58 VTNYKR
+58 VTNYKH
-64 SSSNKARTRAF
+64 SNSNKARTRVIDEDLF
-75 NETLFKGLT
+75 NGVT
-84 ESTVPTAPSDEGAK
+84 ESTVPKAPSVDGAK
-98 QLNAATDLSN
+98 QLNAATNLSN

-142 NLGTGNTIVVKKGGK
+142 NLGSGNTIVVMNGGK

-164 SAIPQGNTIYVL
+164 SAIPQNNTIYVL
-176 ESGSYNI
+176 ESGSYSI
-183 DNENIIIDGTLYSS
+183 DNENITIDGALYSS
-197 RALGKIEGKITD
+197 RALGKIDGKITD

-222 NGSVYLI
+222 NGSVYL
-229 NGSVYLSGYTHT
+229 SGYKHT
-241 VTDPESKNYGKEITE
+241 VTDQNSENYGKEITE
-256 YASLRAKT
+256 YASFRAKT

-316 KIKNHLTME
+316 KIKNKLTME

-349 PTKVSGNA
+349 PTKVPGNA
-357 VADLQGNCQIVIGNH
+357 VADLKGDCKIVIGNH
-372 GVMSFNTL
+372 GVMSFNIL

-385 SGQIVMGDDA
+385 AGQVVLGDDA
-395 DNVAVIKADKFIYAG
+395 NNVAVIKADKFIYARN
-410 SDENVNFT
+410 DENVNFI

-445 KVEFEYLNWNSDVQ
+445 KVDFDYLVFNADVQ

-474 NFSYVLKDAYKVAD
+474 NFSYVLKDEYKVAD

-507 ATAIVPTDNN
+507 ATAIVPTDDN
-517 KVYVSYHTNGKE
+517 KVYVSYHTNGKD

-542 QLTLKQRVQQAEAK
+542 QLTLKQRVQQAAAG
-556 ATYDFNHLNVI
+556 ATYDFNHLSVI

-578 GKDGKQLGGATI
+578 GKDGKQLGGAAI
-590 SYAAIGSDGTLN
+590 SYAAIGGDGLLN

-665 SLVGLNYKSEITAGD
+665 SLVGLNYTSEIAAGD

-695 QTSSF
+695 KTSSF

-724 CKSAKGLMCYDSNGN
+724 CKSAKGLMCYENGSP
-739 QAWASE
+739 AWASE

-766 NGVAVDDNYVYVAAG
+766 NGVAVDDKYVYVAAG

-816 IYVAYGKG
+816 IFVAYGKG

-829 KLTGGAAK
+829 KLTGGDAQQ

>member
-75 NETLFKGLT
+75 NEALFNGVT
-84 ESTVPTAPSDEGAK
+84 ESTVQPAPSVDGAK
-98 QLNAATDLSN
+98 QLNAATNLSN

-142 NLGTGNTIVVKKGGK
+142 NLGTGNTIVVMKGGK

-164 SAIPQGNTIYVL
+164 SAIPQNNTIYVL
-176 ESGSYNI
+176 ESGSYSI
-183 DNENIIIDGTLYSS
+183 DNENIIIDGALYSS
-197 RALGKIEGKITD
+197 RALGKIDGKITD

-222 NGSVYLI
+222 NGSVYL
-229 NGSVYLSGYTHT
+229 SGYDHI
-241 VTDPESKNYGKEITE
+241 VTDPESANYNKTITE

-279 TFTDDVVIAG
+279 TFTDNVVIAG

-304 KNGGVFYSDYSA
+304 KNGGKFYSEYSA
-316 KIKNHLTME
+316 KIKNQLTME

-340 EYTDNGTEK
+340 TYDKNGTEK
-349 PTKVSGNA
+349 PTKVPGNA

-395 DNVAVIKADKFIYAG
+395 NNVAVIKADKFIYAG
-410 SDENVNFT
+410 SDENVNFIG
-418 STPNTNNQTI
+418 TPHTNNQTI
-428 LAQFK
+428 LAQLK
-433 ECYKNG
+433 ESYKNG

-445 KVEFEYLNWNSDVQ
+445 KVDFDYLVFNADVQ

-474 NFSYVLKDAYKVAD
+474 NFSYVLKNEYEVAK

-507 ATAIVPTDNN
+507 ATAIVPTANN
-517 KVYVSYHTNGKE
+517 KVYVSYHTNGKD

-542 QLTLKQRVQQAEAK
+542 QLTLKQRVQQAEAG

-578 GKDGKQLGGATI
+578 GKDGKQLGGAAI
-590 SYAAIGSDGTLN
+590 SYAAIGSDGLLN

-646 KGDLT
+646 KGELT

-665 SLVGLNYKSEITAGD
+665 SLVGLNYTSEITAGD

-700 NVGSIAPNNG
+700 NVGAIAPNNG

-724 CKSAKGLMCYDSNGN
+724 CKSAKGLMCYENGSP
-739 QAWASE
+739 AWASE

-829 KLTGGAAK
+829 KLTSGAAQ

>member
-75 NETLFKGLT
+75 NETLFNGLT
-84 ESTVPTAPSDEGAK
+84 ESTVPTAPSADGAK

-127 NTILFVAG
+127 NTTLFVAG

-142 NLGTGNTIVVKKGGK
+142 NLGSGNTIVVLKGGK
-157 LEYTGSG
+157 LEYTGSS

-176 ESGSYNI
+176 ESGSYSI
-183 DNENIIIDGTLYSS
+183 ANENITIDGALYSS

-222 NGSVYLI
+222 NGSVF
-229 NGSVYLSGYTHT
+229 LSRYKHK
-241 VTDPESKNYGKEITE
+241 VTDPESENYGKELTE

-279 TFTDDVVIAG
+279 TFTNDVVIEG
-289 ALHVGKAA
+289 ALHVGQTA

-304 KNGGVFYSDYSA
+304 KNGGKFYSDYSA
-316 KIKNHLTME
+316 KIKNNLTME
-325 AGSYM
+325 PGSYM
-330 DLKYLNVTDN
+330 NLAYLNVTDN
-340 EYTDNGTEK
+340 TYDKNGKETVK
-349 PTKVSGNA
+349 TAGNA
-357 VADLQGNCQIVIGNH
+357 VADLKGNCEIIIGNH

-385 SGQIVMGDDA
+385 AGQIVMGDDA
-395 DNVAVIKADKFIYAG
+395 NNVAVIKADKFIYAG
-410 SDENVNFT
+410 NDENVNFT

-439 AESEGN
+439 AESAGN
-445 KVEFEYLNWNSDVQ
+445 KVDFEYLNWNSDVQ
-459 SYDYITGGGALTAGP
+459 SYDYITGGGALIAGD
-474 NFSYVLKDAYKVAD
+474 NFSYKLKEEYEVAK

-517 KVYVSYHTNGKE
+517 KVYVSYHTNGAE
-529 FGGSIDVAEMNGE
+529 FGGSIDVAEMNGD
-542 QLTLKQRVQQAEAK
+542 QLTLKQRVQQAEAG

-567 NSKLYLAGSAK
+567 DSKLYLAGSAK
-578 GKDGKQLGGATI
+578 GKDGKQYGGATI
-590 SYAAIGSDGTLN
+590 SYAAIESDGKLN
-602 VTEGLTSQSLDNAV
+602 VTEGLSTLPLDNAV

-626 GNNIAVASTL
+626 GNKIVVANTK
-636 GYSVYDPTLV
+636 GYDVV
-646 KGDLT
+646 EKDLSGNKNT
-651 KTTGKAKF
+651 KAPGKAKF
-659 VAVNGT
+659 LALNGS
-665 SLVGLNYKSEITAGD
+665 SLVGLNYKTEITAGND
-680 AEVQGEVQVFDNSMK
+680 PVDGEIQVFDNSMK
-695 QTSSF
+695 QTSRF
-700 NVGSIAPNNG
+700 DVGSIAPNNG

-724 CKSAKGLMCYDSNGN
+724 CKSAKGLMCYENGSP
-739 QAWASE
+739 AWTSE
-745 WTTPTSKSD
+745 WTTPVSHGAG
-754 KNVSVDKRQGYI
+754 NVSVDNRQGYI

-781 AYGLVVLTKD
+781 AYGLVVLNKN
-791 GKEVTHKRIGTSGNS
+791 GEEVTHKRIGTSGNS

-829 KLTGGAAK
+829 KLTSGAAQQ

>member
-64 SSSNKARTRAF
+64 SSSNKARTRAIDEDLF
-75 NETLFKGLT
+75 NGLT
-84 ESTVPTAPSDEGAK
+84 KMPDVPSNEDAV
-98 QLNAATDLSN
+98 QLNAAKDLSN
-108 DKYKTRSGKTYDF
+108 EKYKTRNGKTYDF
-121 SNNTIE
+121 SNNTLQ
-127 NTILFVAG
+127 NATLYVVG
-135 NSTVKYS
+135 NSTVKYN
-142 NLGTGNTIVVKKGGK
+142 NLGTGNTIIVQKGGK
-157 LEYTGSG
+157 LEYTGNG
-164 SAIPQGNTIYVL
+164 TAIPQNNTIIVL
-176 ESGSYNI
+176 ESGSYSI
-183 DNENIIIDGTLYSS
+183 ANENITIDGTLYSS
-197 RALGKIEGKITD
+197 RALGKIEGQTTGD

-222 NGSVYLI
+222 NGSVF
-229 NGSVYLSGYTHT
+229 LSGYKHE
-241 VTDPESKNYGKEITE
+241 VTDPKSDNYGQVLTE

-279 TFTDDVVIAG
+279 TFTNDVVIAG
-289 ALHVGKAA
+289 ALHVGQTA

-304 KNGGVFYSDYSA
+304 KNGGKFYSDYSA
-316 KIKNHLTME
+316 KIKNKLTME

-330 DLKYLNVTDN
+330 NLAYLNVTDN
-340 EYTDNGTEK
+340 KYDKNGTEEK
-349 PTKVSGNA
+349 PTKTLGDA

-385 SGQIVMGDDA
+385 TGQIVMGNDA
-395 DNVAVIKADKFIYAG
+395 NNVAVIKADKFIYAG
-410 SDENVNFT
+410 NDENVNFT

-439 AESEGN
+439 SESEGN

-459 SYDYITGGGALTAGP
+459 SYDYITGGGALTAGL
-474 NFSYVLKDAYKVAD
+474 NFSYVLKDEYKVAD

-496 TIANYDRDTQS
+496 TIANYNRDTQS
-507 ATAIVPTDNN
+507 ATAIVPTDDN
-517 KVYVSYHTNGKE
+517 KVYVSYHTNGAE

-542 QLTLKQRVQQAEAK
+542 QLTLKQRVEQAATG

-567 NSKLYLAGSAK
+567 DNKLYLAGGIQ
-578 GKDGKQLGGATI
+578 GKSGLQMSGASI
-590 SYAAIGSDGTLN
+590 SYAAINSNGTLN
-602 VTEGLTSQSLDNAV
+602 VTEGLTSVSIDNAV

-626 GNNIAVASTL
+626 GNQIVVANTK
-636 GYSVYDPTLV
+636 GYDKLE
-646 KGDLT
+646 KDLT
-651 KTTGKAKF
+651 DDKNTKTPGKAKF
-659 VAVNGT
+659 AAVSGS
-665 SLVGLNYKSEITAGD
+665 SLVGLNYTSEITAGD

-695 QTSSF
+695 QTSRF

-724 CKSAKGLMCYDSNGN
+724 CKSAKGLMCYESNGN

-745 WTTPTSKSD
+745 WTTPVSHGAGNK
-754 KNVSVDKRQGYI
+754 SVDNRQGYI

-791 GKEVTHKRIGTSGNS
+791 GKEVTHKRIGTAGNS

-829 KLTGGAAK
+829 KLTSGAAQ

>member
-75 NETLFKGLT
+75 NETLFDGLT
-84 ESTVPTAPSDEGAK
+84 ESTKPTAPSADGAK
-98 QLNAATDLSN
+98 QLNAAANLSG

-142 NLGTGNTIVVKKGGK
+142 NLGSGNTIVVLKGGK

-164 SAIPQGNTIYVL
+164 SAIPQDNTIYVL
-176 ESGSYNI
+176 ESGSYSI
-183 DNENIIIDGTLYSS
+183 DNENIIIDGALYSS
-197 RALGKIEGKITD
+197 RALGKIEGQTKGD

-222 NGSVYLI
+222 NGSVYL
-229 NGSVYLSGYTHT
+229 NGYEHT
-241 VTDPESKNYGKEITE
+241 VTDPESENYGKVIRE

-279 TFTDDVVIAG
+279 TFTNDVVIAG
-289 ALHVGKAA
+289 ALHVGQTA

-316 KIKNHLTME
+316 KIKNKLSME
-325 AGSYM
+325 PGSYM

-340 EYTDNGTEK
+340 TYDENGTEK
-349 PTKVSGNA
+349 PTKVPGNA

-395 DNVAVIKADKFIYAG
+395 NNVAVIKADKFIYAG

-445 KVEFEYLNWNSDVQ
+445 KVDFDYLNWNADVQ
-459 SYDYITGGGALTAGP
+459 SYDYITGGGALTPGA
-474 NFSYVLKDAYKVAD
+474 NFSYVLKDEYKVAD

-507 ATAIVPTDNN
+507 ATAIVPTDDN
-517 KVYVSYHTNGKE
+517 KVYVSYHTNGKD

-542 QLTLKQRVQQAEAK
+542 QLTLKQRVQQAEAG

-578 GKDGKQLGGATI
+578 GKDGKQLGGAAI
-590 SYAAIGSDGTLN
+590 SYATIGSDGRLN
-602 VTEGLTSQSLDNAV
+602 VTEGLTSQSLDNTV

-626 GNNIAVASTL
+626 DNNIAVASTL
-636 GYSVYDPTLV
+636 GYSVYEPTLAKEAKERV
-646 KGDLT
+646 S
-651 KTTGKAKF
+651 TTGKAKF
-659 VAVNGT
+659 MAVNGT

-680 AEVQGEVQVFDNSMK
+680 DEVQGEVQVFDNTMK

-724 CKSAKGLMCYDSNGN
+724 CKSAKGLMCYENGSP
-739 QAWASE
+739 AWASE

-829 KLTGGAAK
+829 KLTSGAAQ

>member
-1 MKVFNS
+1 
-7 KLAAIGLAAFVF
+7 
-19 ASCSDSS
+19 
-26 SDPATPITPGT
+26 
-37 VPSEITKIG
+37 
-46 LTQTDAAQLAAS
+46 
-58 VTNYKR
+58 
-64 SSSNKARTRAF
+64 
-75 NETLFKGLT
+75 
-84 ESTVPTAPSDEGAK
+84 
-98 QLNAATDLSN
+98 
-108 DKYKTRSGKTYDF
+108 
-121 SNNTIE
+121 
-127 NTILFVAG
+127 
-135 NSTVKYS
+135 
-142 NLGTGNTIVVKKGGK
+142 
-157 LEYTGSG
+157 
-164 SAIPQGNTIYVL
+164 
-176 ESGSYNI
+176 
-183 DNENIIIDGTLYSS
+183 
-197 RALGKIEGKITD
+197 
-209 KKSEGTPTQNITI
+209 
-222 NGSVYLI
+222 
-229 NGSVYLSGYTHT
+229 
-241 VTDPESKNYGKEITE
+241 
-256 YASLRAKT
+256 
-264 LTINA
+264 
-269 GAKVNTLDRV
+269 
-279 TFTDDVVIAG
+279 
-289 ALHVGKAA
+289 
-297 IVKNMTI
+297 
-304 KNGGVFYSDYSA
+304 
-316 KIKNHLTME
+316 
-325 AGSYM
+325 M

-349 PTKVSGNA
+349 RTKVPGSA
-357 VADLQGNCQIVIGNH
+357 VADLKGNCQIVIGNH

-395 DNVAVIKADKFIYAG
+395 NNVAVIKADKFIYAG

-439 AESEGN
+439 TESEGN
-445 KVEFEYLNWNSDVQ
+445 KVDFDYLNWNADVQ
-459 SYDYITGGGALTAGP
+459 SYDYITGGGALTPGA
-474 NFSYVLKDAYKVAD
+474 NFSYVLKDEYKVAD

-517 KVYVSYHTNGKE
+517 KVYVSYHTNGKD

-542 QLTLKQRVQQAEAK
+542 QLTLKQRVQQAEAG

-578 GKDGKQLGGATI
+578 GKDGKQLGGAAI
-590 SYAAIGSDGTLN
+590 SYAAIGSDGLLN
-602 VTEGLTSQSLDNAV
+602 VTEGLTSQSLDNTV

-636 GYSVYDPTLV
+636 GYSIYDPTLV

-651 KTTGKAKF
+651 TTTGKAKF

-665 SLVGLNYKSEITAGD
+665 SLVGLNYTSEIAAGD

-695 QTSSF
+695 QTSRF

-724 CKSAKGLMCYDSNGN
+724 CKSAKGLMCYENGS
-739 QAWASE
+739 QAWTSE
-745 WTTPTSKSD
+745 WTTPVSHGAG
-754 KNVSVDKRQGYI
+754 NISVDNRQGYI

-781 AYGLVVLTKD
+781 AYGLVVLNKN
-791 GKEVTHKRIGTSGNS
+791 GEEVTHKRIGTAGNS

-829 KLTGGAAK
+829 KLTSGAAQ

>member
-26 SDPATPITPGT
+26 SDPATPITSGT

-64 SSSNKARTRAF
+64 SSSNKARTRAINEALF
-75 NETLFKGLT
+75 NGLT
-84 ESTVPTAPSDEGAK
+84 ESTVPAAPSVDGAK
-98 QLNAATDLSN
+98 QLNAATNLSN

-142 NLGTGNTIVVKKGGK
+142 NLGSGNTIVVLKGGK

-164 SAIPQGNTIYVL
+164 SAIPQGNTIYVQ
-176 ESGSYNI
+176 ESGTYNI
-183 DNENIIIDGTLYSS
+183 DNDITIDGTLYSS
-197 RALGKIEGKITD
+197 RALGKIEGEITD

-222 NGSVYLI
+222 NGSVYL
-229 NGSVYLSGYTHT
+229 SGYKHT
-241 VTDPESKNYGKEITE
+241 VTDPESENNGKEITE

-279 TFTDDVVIAG
+279 TFTNDVVIAG

-316 KIKNHLTME
+316 KIKNQLTME

-340 EYTDNGTEK
+340 KYTDNGTEK
-349 PTKVSGNA
+349 PTKVPGNA
-357 VADLQGNCQIVIGNH
+357 VADLKGDCKIVIGNH
-372 GVMSFNTL
+372 GVMSFNIL

-385 SGQIVMGDDA
+385 AGQVILGDDA
-395 DNVAVIKADKFIYAG
+395 NNVAVIKADKFIYAG
-410 SDENVNFT
+410 NDENVNFI

-439 AESEGN
+439 AESAGN
-445 KVEFEYLNWNSDVQ
+445 KVDFDYLNWNADVQ

-474 NFSYVLKDAYKVAD
+474 NFSYELKDEYKVAD

-496 TIANYDRDTQS
+496 TIENNERDTQS

-517 KVYVSYHTNGKE
+517 KVYVSYHTNGKD
-529 FGGSIDVAEMNGE
+529 FGGSIDVAEMKGE
-542 QLTLKQRVQQAEAK
+542 QLTLKQRVQQAEAG

-567 NSKLYLAGSAK
+567 NNKLYLAGSAK
-578 GKDGKQLGGATI
+578 GKDGKQLGGAAI
-590 SYAAIGSDGTLN
+590 SYAAIGGDGLLN

-651 KTTGKAKF
+651 NTTGKAKF

-665 SLVGLNYKSEITAGD
+665 SLVGLNYTSEIAAGD

-724 CKSAKGLMCYDSNGN
+724 CKSAKGLMCYNSNGN
-739 QAWASE
+739 QAWTSE
-745 WTTPTSKSD
+745 WTTPVSHGKG
-754 KNVSVDKRQGYI
+754 NISVDNRQGYI
-766 NGVAVDDNYVYVAAG
+766 NGVAVDDKYVYVAAG

-829 KLTGGAAK
+829 KLTDTVNK

>member
-75 NETLFKGLT
+75 NETLFDGLT
-84 ESTVPTAPSDEGAK
+84 ESTKPTAPSADGAK
-98 QLNAATDLSN
+98 QLNAAANLSG

-142 NLGTGNTIVVKKGGK
+142 NLGSGNTIVVLKGGK

-164 SAIPQGNTIYVL
+164 SAIPQDNTIYVL
-176 ESGSYNI
+176 ESGSYSI
-183 DNENIIIDGTLYSS
+183 DNENIIIDGALYSS
-197 RALGKIEGKITD
+197 RALGKIDGKITD

-222 NGSVYLI
+222 NGSVYL
-229 NGSVYLSGYTHT
+229 SRYKHT
-241 VTDPESKNYGKEITE
+241 VTDPDSKNYGKEITE

-357 VADLQGNCQIVIGNH
+357 VADLKGNCQIVIGNH

-395 DNVAVIKADKFIYAG
+395 NNVAVIKADKFIYAG

-439 AESEGN
+439 AESAGN
-445 KVEFEYLNWNSDVQ
+445 KVDFDYLNWNADVQ
-459 SYDYITGGGALTAGP
+459 SYDYVTGGGALTAGP
-474 NFSYVLKDAYKVAD
+474 NFSYVLKDEYEVAK

-496 TIANYDRDTQS
+496 TIANYERDTQS

-517 KVYVSYHTNGKE
+517 KVYVSYHTNGKD

-542 QLTLKQRVQQAEAK
+542 QLTLKQRVQQAEAG

-567 NSKLYLAGSAK
+567 NNKLYLAGSAK
-578 GKDGKQLGGATI
+578 GKDGKQFGGATV
-590 SYAAIGSDGTLN
+590 SYAAIGGDGTLN
-602 VTEGLTSQSLDNAV
+602 VTEGLSTVALDNTV

-646 KGDLT
+646 EGTLT

-659 VAVNGT
+659 VAVNGS
-665 SLVGLNYKSEITAGD
+665 SLVGLNYTSEIAAGD

-700 NVGSIAPNNG
+700 NVGAIAPNNG

-724 CKSAKGLMCYDSNGN
+724 CKSAKGLMCYENGN
-739 QAWASE
+739 QVWE
-745 WTTPTSKSD
+745 WTTPVSHGAG
-754 KNVSVDKRQGYI
+754 NVSVDNRQGYI

-829 KLTGGAAK
+829 KLTSGAAQQ

>member
-26 SDPATPITPGT
+26 SDPASPITPGT

-75 NETLFKGLT
+75 NETLFNGLT
-84 ESTVPTAPSDEGAK
+84 ESTIPTAPSADGAK

-142 NLGTGNTIVVKKGGK
+142 NLGTGNTIVVLKGGK
-157 LEYTGSG
+157 LEYTGSS

-176 ESGSYNI
+176 ESGSYSI
-183 DNENIIIDGTLYSS
+183 ANENITIDGTLYSS
-197 RALGKIEGKITD
+197 RALGKIEGHTTGD

-222 NGSVYLI
+222 NGSVYL
-229 NGSVYLSGYTHT
+229 SGYKHT
-241 VTDPESKNYGKEITE
+241 VTDPESANYGKEITE

-279 TFTDDVVIAG
+279 TFTDNVVLAG

-297 IVKNMTI
+297 IVKSMTI
-304 KNGGVFYSDYSA
+304 KDGGKFYSDYSA
-316 KIKNHLTME
+316 KIKNKLTME

-349 PTKVSGNA
+349 PTKVLGNA

-385 SGQIVMGDDA
+385 SGQIVIGDDA
-395 DNVAVIKADKFIYAG
+395 NNVAVIKADKFIYAG

-439 AESEGN
+439 AESAGN
-445 KVEFEYLNWNSDVQ
+445 KVDFDYLNWNADVQ
-459 SYDYITGGGALTAGP
+459 SYDYVTGGGSLTAGP
-474 NFSYVLKDAYKVAD
+474 NFSYVLKDEYKVAD

-517 KVYVSYHTNGKE
+517 KVYVSYHTNGKD

-542 QLTLKQRVQQAEAK
+542 QLTLKQRVQQADAG

-567 NSKLYLAGSAK
+567 NNKLYLAGSAK
-578 GKDGKQLGGATI
+578 GKDGKQFGGATV
-590 SYAAIGSDGTLN
+590 SYAAIGGDGTLN
-602 VTEGLTSQSLDNAV
+602 VTEGLSTVALDNTV

-626 GNNIAVASTL
+626 GDNIAVASTL

-646 KGDLT
+646 EGTLT

-665 SLVGLNYKSEITAGD
+665 SLVGLNYTSEIAVGD

-700 NVGSIAPNNG
+700 NVGAIAPNNG

-724 CKSAKGLMCYDSNGN
+724 CKSAKGLMCYENGSP
-739 QAWASE
+739 AWDSE
-745 WTTPTSKSD
+745 WTTPVSHGEG
-754 KNVSVDKRQGYI
+754 NISVDKRQGYI

>member
-75 NETLFKGLT
+75 NETLFDGLT
-84 ESTVPTAPSDEGAK
+84 ESTKPTAPSADGAK

-142 NLGTGNTIVVKKGGK
+142 NLGSGNTIVVLRGGK

-164 SAIPQGNTIYVL
+164 SAIPQNNTIYVL
-176 ESGSYNI
+176 ESGSYSI
-183 DNENIIIDGTLYSS
+183 DNENIIIDGALYSS
-197 RALGKIEGKITD
+197 RALGKIDGKITD

-222 NGSVYLI
+222 NGSVF
-229 NGSVYLSGYTHT
+229 LSGYDHI
-241 VTDPESKNYGKEITE
+241 VTDPESANYNKTITE

-279 TFTDDVVIAG
+279 TFTNDVVIAG

-304 KNGGVFYSDYSA
+304 KNGGVFYSDNSA
-316 KIKNHLTME
+316 KIKNKLTME

-349 PTKVSGNA
+349 PTKVPGNA
-357 VADLQGNCQIVIGNH
+357 VADLQGACKIVIGNH

-385 SGQIVMGDDA
+385 FGQIVIGDDA
-395 DNVAVIKADKFIYAG
+395 NNVAVIKADKFIYAG

-439 AESEGN
+439 AESAGN
-445 KVEFEYLNWNSDVQ
+445 KVDFDYLNWNADVQ
-459 SYDYITGGGALTAGP
+459 SYDYVTGGGALTAGP
-474 NFSYVLKDAYKVAD
+474 NFSYVLKDEYEVAK

-496 TIANYDRDTQS
+496 TIANYERDTQS

-517 KVYVSYHTNGKE
+517 KVYVSYHTNGKD

-542 QLTLKQRVQQAEAK
+542 QLTLKQRVQQADAG

-567 NSKLYLAGSAK
+567 NNKLYLAGSAK
-578 GKDGKQLGGATI
+578 GKDGKQFGGATV
-590 SYAAIGSDGTLN
+590 SYAAIGGDGTLN
-602 VTEGLTSQSLDNAV
+602 VTEGLSTVALDNTV
-616 KGDANCVVPF
+616 KGDANCVMPF
-626 GNNIAVASTL
+626 GDNIAVASTL
-636 GYSVYDPTLV
+636 GYSVYNPTLAE
-646 KGDLT
+646 GTLT

-659 VAVNGT
+659 VAVNGS
-665 SLVGLNYKSEITAGD
+665 SLVGLNYTSEIAAGD

-724 CKSAKGLMCYDSNGN
+724 CKSAKGLMCYENGN
-739 QAWASE
+739 QVWE
-745 WTTPTSKSD
+745 WTTPVSHGAG
-754 KNVSVDKRQGYI
+754 NVSVDNRQGYI

-781 AYGLVVLTKD
+781 AYGLVVLTKE

-829 KLTGGAAK
+829 KLTSGAAQ

>member
-75 NETLFKGLT
+75 NETLFDGLT
-84 ESTVPTAPSDEGAK
+84 ESTKPTAPSADGAK
-98 QLNAATDLSN
+98 QLNAAANLSG

-142 NLGTGNTIVVKKGGK
+142 NLGSGNTIVVLKGGK

-164 SAIPQGNTIYVL
+164 SAIPQDNTIYVL
-176 ESGSYNI
+176 ESGSYSI
-183 DNENIIIDGTLYSS
+183 DNENIIIDGALYSS
-197 RALGKIEGKITD
+197 RALGKIDGKITD

-222 NGSVYLI
+222 NGSVYL
-229 NGSVYLSGYTHT
+229 SGYKHT
-241 VTDPESKNYGKEITE
+241 VTDPDSKNYGKEITE

-357 VADLQGNCQIVIGNH
+357 VADLKGNCQIVIGNH

-395 DNVAVIKADKFIYAG
+395 NNVAVIKADKFIYAG

-439 AESEGN
+439 AESAGN
-445 KVEFEYLNWNSDVQ
+445 KVDFDYLNWNADVQ
-459 SYDYITGGGALTAGP
+459 SYDYVTGGGALTAGP
-474 NFSYVLKDAYKVAD
+474 NFSYVLKDEYEVAK

-496 TIANYDRDTQS
+496 TIANYERDTQS

-517 KVYVSYHTNGKE
+517 KVYVSYHTNGKD

-542 QLTLKQRVQQAEAK
+542 QLTLKQRVQQAEAG

-567 NSKLYLAGSAK
+567 NNKLYLAGSAK
-578 GKDGKQLGGATI
+578 GKDGKQFGGATV
-590 SYAAIGSDGTLN
+590 SYAAIGGDGTLN
-602 VTEGLTSQSLDNAV
+602 VTEGLSTVALDNTV

-646 KGDLT
+646 EGTLT

-659 VAVNGT
+659 VAVNGS
-665 SLVGLNYKSEITAGD
+665 SLVGLNYTSEIAAGD

-700 NVGSIAPNNG
+700 NVGAIAPNNG

-724 CKSAKGLMCYDSNGN
+724 CKSAKGLMCYENGN
-739 QAWASE
+739 QVWE
-745 WTTPTSKSD
+745 WTTPVSHGAG
-754 KNVSVDKRQGYI
+754 NVSVDNRQGYI

-829 KLTGGAAK
+829 KLTSGAAQQ

>member
-75 NETLFKGLT
+75 DETLFYGLT
-84 ESTVPTAPSDEGAK
+84 ESTVPAAPSVDGAK

-142 NLGTGNTIVVKKGGK
+142 NLGTGNTIVVMRGGK

-164 SAIPQGNTIYVL
+164 SAIPQNNTIYVL
-176 ESGSYNI
+176 ESGSYSI
-183 DNENIIIDGTLYSS
+183 DNENIIIDGALYSS
-197 RALGKIEGKITD
+197 RALGKIDGKITD

-222 NGSVYLI
+222 NGSVF
-229 NGSVYLSGYTHT
+229 LSGYDHI
-241 VTDPESKNYGKEITE
+241 VTDPESANYNKTITE

-279 TFTDDVVIAG
+279 TFTNDVVIAG

-304 KNGGVFYSDYSA
+304 KNGGVFYSDNSA
-316 KIKNHLTME
+316 KIKNKLTME

-349 PTKVSGNA
+349 PTKVPGNA
-357 VADLQGNCQIVIGNH
+357 VADLKGNCQIVIGNH

-385 SGQIVMGDDA
+385 SGQVVLGDDA
-395 DNVAVIKADKFIYAG
+395 NNVAVIKADKFIYAG
-410 SDENVNFT
+410 NDENVNFI

-428 LAQFK
+428 LAQLK
-433 ECYKNG
+433 ESYKNG

-445 KVEFEYLNWNSDVQ
+445 KVDFDYLVFNADVQ

-474 NFSYVLKDAYKVAD
+474 NFSYVLKDEYKVAD

-507 ATAIVPTDNN
+507 ATAIVPTDDN
-517 KVYVSYHTNGKE
+517 KVYVSYHTNGTE
-529 FGGSIDVAEMNGE
+529 FGGSINVAEMNGE
-542 QLTLKQRVQQAEAK
+542 QLTLKQRVQQAEAG

-578 GKDGKQLGGATI
+578 GKDGKQLGGAAI
-590 SYAAIGSDGTLN
+590 SYAAIGGDGLLN

-646 KGDLT
+646 KGELT

-659 VAVNGT
+659 VAVNGS
-665 SLVGLNYKSEITAGD
+665 SLVGLNYTSEIAAGD

-700 NVGSIAPNNG
+700 NVGTIAPNNG

-724 CKSAKGLMCYDSNGN
+724 CKSAKGLMCYENGSP
-739 QAWASE
+739 AWDSE
-745 WTTPTSKSD
+745 WTTPVSHGEG
-754 KNVSVDKRQGYI
+754 NVSVDKRQGYI

-829 KLTGGAAK
+829 KLTSGAAQ

>member
-64 SSSNKARTRAF
+64 SNSNKARTRAIDEDLF
-75 NETLFKGLT
+75 NGLT
-84 ESTVPTAPSDEGAK
+84 ESTKPAAPSADGAK
-98 QLNAATDLSN
+98 QLNAAANLSG

-127 NTILFVAG
+127 NTTLFVAG

-142 NLGTGNTIVVKKGGK
+142 NLGSGNTIVVMKGGK

-183 DNENIIIDGTLYSS
+183 DNDITIDGTLFSS

-222 NGSVYLI
+222 NGSVYL
-229 NGSVYLSGYTHT
+229 SGYKHT
-241 VTDPESKNYGKEITE
+241 VTDQNSENYGKEITE

-279 TFTDDVVIAG
+279 TFTDNVVIAG
-289 ALHVGKAA
+289 ALHVGQTA

-304 KNGGVFYSDYSA
+304 KEGGKFYSDYSA
-316 KIKNHLTME
+316 KIKNNLTME
-325 AGSYM
+325 PGSYM
-330 DLKYLNVTDN
+330 NLAYLNVTDN
-340 EYTDNGTEK
+340 TYDKNGTETVK
-349 PTKVSGNA
+349 TAGNA
-357 VADLQGNCQIVIGNH
+357 VADLQGNCKIVIGNH

-395 DNVAVIKADKFIYAG
+395 NNVAVIKADKFIYAG

-445 KVEFEYLNWNSDVQ
+445 KVDFDYLNWNADVQ

-474 NFSYVLKDAYKVAD
+474 NFSYVLKDEYKVAD

-507 ATAIVPTDNN
+507 ATAIVPTDDN
-517 KVYVSYHTNGKE
+517 KVYVSYHTNGTE

-542 QLTLKQRVQQAEAK
+542 QLTLKQRVQQAEAG

-578 GKDGKQLGGATI
+578 GKDGKQLGGAAI
-590 SYAAIGSDGTLN
+590 SYAAIGSDGLLN
-602 VTEGLTSQSLDNAV
+602 VTEGLTSQSLDNTV

-626 GNNIAVASTL
+626 DNNIAVASTL
-636 GYSVYDPTLV
+636 GYSVYEPTLAKEAKDRV
-646 KGDLT
+646 S
-651 KTTGKAKF
+651 TTGKAKF
-659 VAVNGT
+659 VAVNGS

-680 AEVQGEVQVFDNSMK
+680 DEVQGEVQVFDNSMK

-724 CKSAKGLMCYDSNGN
+724 CKSAKGLMCYENGSP
-739 QAWASE
+739 AWASE
-745 WTTPTSKSD
+745 WTTPVSHGEG
-754 KNVSVDKRQGYI
+754 NVSVDKRQGYI

-829 KLTGGAAK
+829 KLTSGAAQ

>member
-75 NETLFKGLT
+75 NETLFNGLT
-84 ESTVPTAPSDEGAK
+84 ESTVPTAPSADGAK

-127 NTILFVAG
+127 NTTLFVAG
-135 NSTVKYS
+135 NSTVKYN
-142 NLGTGNTIVVKKGGK
+142 NLGTGNKIIVQKGGK

-164 SAIPQGNTIYVL
+164 SAIPQNNTIYVL
-176 ESGSYNI
+176 ESGSYSI
-183 DNENIIIDGTLYSS
+183 ANENITIDGALYSS
-197 RALGKIEGKITD
+197 RALGKIEGHTTGD

-222 NGSVYLI
+222 NGSVYL
-229 NGSVYLSGYTHT
+229 SGYSHT
-241 VTDPESKNYGKEITE
+241 VTDPESANYGKEITE

-279 TFTDDVVIAG
+279 TFTNDVVIAG

-304 KNGGVFYSDYSA
+304 KNGGKFYSEYSA
-316 KIKNHLTME
+316 KIKNKLTME

-340 EYTDNGTEK
+340 TYDENGTEK
-349 PTKVSGNA
+349 PTKVPGNA

-542 QLTLKQRVQQAEAK
+542 QLSLIQRVQQAEAR

-578 GKDGKQLGGATI
+578 GKDGNQLGGAAI
-590 SYAAIGSDGTLN
+590 SYAAIGSDGLLN
-602 VTEGLTSQSLDNAV
+602 VTEGLTSQSLDNTV
-616 KGDANCVVPF
+616 KGDANCVMPF
-626 GNNIAVASTL
+626 GDNIAVASTL
-636 GYSVYDPTLV
+636 GYSIYDPTLV
-646 KGDLT
+646 KGTLT
-651 KTTGKAKF
+651 TTTGKAKF
-659 VAVNGT
+659 VAVNGS
-665 SLVGLNYKSEITAGD
+665 SLVGLNYKSEIAAGD
-680 AEVQGEVQVFDNSMK
+680 DEVQGEVQVFDNSMK

-700 NVGSIAPNNG
+700 NVGAIAPNNG

-724 CKSAKGLMCYDSNGN
+724 CKSAKGLMCYESNGS
-739 QAWASE
+739 QAWTSE

-829 KLTGGAAK
+829 KLTGGAAQ

>member
-64 SSSNKARTRAF
+64 SSSNKARTRAIDEALF
-75 NETLFKGLT
+75 NGLT
-84 ESTVPTAPSDEGAK
+84 ESTVPTAPSADGAK
-98 QLNAATDLSN
+98 QLNAAANLSG

-127 NTILFVAG
+127 NTTLFVAG

-142 NLGTGNTIVVKKGGK
+142 NLGTGNTIVVMKGGK

-164 SAIPQGNTIYVL
+164 SAIPQDNTIYVQ
-176 ESGSYNI
+176 ESGSYSI
-183 DNENIIIDGTLYSS
+183 KNENITIDGTLYSS
-197 RALGKIEGKITD
+197 RALGKIEGEITD

-222 NGSVYLI
+222 NGSVYL
-229 NGSVYLSGYTHT
+229 SGYKHT
-241 VTDPESKNYGKEITE
+241 VTDPESENYNKVITE

-279 TFTDDVVIAG
+279 TFTNDVVIAG
-289 ALHVGKAA
+289 ALHVGQTA

-316 KIKNHLTME
+316 KIKNKLSME
-325 AGSYM
+325 PGSYM
-330 DLKYLNVTDN
+330 NLAYLNVTDN
-340 EYTDNGTEK
+340 KYDKNGKETVK
-349 PTKVSGNA
+349 NAGDA

-385 SGQIVMGDDA
+385 SGQIVLGGDA
-395 DNVAVIKADKFIYAG
+395 NNVAVIKADKFIYAG
-410 SDENVNFT
+410 SDENVNFI

-428 LAQFK
+428 LAQLK
-433 ECYKNG
+433 ESYKNG
-439 AESEGN
+439 E
-445 KVEFEYLNWNSDVQ
+445 KVDFDDLVFNADVQ

-474 NFSYVLKDAYKVAD
+474 NFSYVLKDEYKVAD

-517 KVYVSYHTNGKE
+517 KVYVSYHTNGTD

-542 QLTLKQRVQQAEAK
+542 QLTLKQRVQQAEAG

-578 GKDGKQLGGATI
+578 GKDGKQYGGATV
-590 SYAAIGSDGTLN
+590 SYAAINSDGTLN
-602 VTEGLTSQSLDNAV
+602 VTEGLSTVALDNTV

-626 GNNIAVASTL
+626 DNNIAVASTL
-636 GYSVYDPTLV
+636 GYSVYEPTLAKEAKDRV
-646 KGDLT
+646 S
-651 KTTGKAKF
+651 TTGKAKF
-659 VAVNGT
+659 VAVNGS
-665 SLVGLNYKSEITAGD
+665 SLVGLNYTSEIAAGD

-700 NVGSIAPNNG
+700 NVGAIAPNNG

-724 CKSAKGLMCYDSNGN
+724 CKSAKGLMCYENGSP
-739 QAWASE
+739 AWASE
-745 WTTPTSKSD
+745 WTTPVSHGEG
-754 KNVSVDKRQGYI
+754 NVSVDKRQGYI

-829 KLTGGAAK
+829 KLTSGAAQ